1 MKKTIIAASLTALAM
16 GPGFVGASEHAV
28 EGQPIT
34 VDGKGDLSP
43 NSEMKLIGGW
53 HYDKNTEKNDLDH
66 SASNTNITL
75 TGGTFDELIGGN
87 HIRMTEAGNDDLKIG
102 NTHVTLS
109 GEGSVTYFIGGSK
122 ANNSDNTNL
131 TTGDVTAV
139 ISGGTVTGSA
149 MSWGNK
155 DKISVVGGSYVKSTG
170 AGGGTPAS
178 TTAETGD
185 ISLSISD
192 GTFTGAV
199 FGGSVADNYG
209 EKQADSDSSKP
220 KLSIKTGVSSLLIEG
235 GTFKSPDQIKP
246 KDYDFGVFGGSAAL
260 GKQSSTESSGSSV
273 TIDAKKAVV
282 ITGRVVGGDLLGF
295 GGKDNYATSSTINGS
310 TSVSITGSEKIET
323 SESVIGG
330 SLLHLTLD
338 GESSSSSI
346 SGTSSVIV
354 NAANAVL
361 KDEVI
366 GGSYVRQRDSKVTN
380 TASVTVESTSVT
392 IQNGTVKGNVIGG
405 GKVNGLQG
413 TISNTVTGD
422 ASVTISGGTVEGVVI
437 GGGHSKIGQ
446 GASGTMAADVEGQAS
461 IQMTGGTVH
470 GVIGGG
476 VSYAYGKKG
485 GDWKSTAS
493 VGKSEVIIT
502 GGTIEAVNYVAGGT
516 SQSLPVAV
524 VGGGVSWSQDSI
536 SDAGSKIAL
545 TTKTNSSSVVI
556 DGATVKADIVGGG
569 YAHQTGST
577 ASVENASL
585 SISNATLE
593 SDSGTVNVYAGGVT
607 SGDAVSSN
615 VTAAQLQ
622 ITATTV
628 SGDVYTGSS
637 GANSTVG
644 TSSTSLTDTKVS
656 GALNFS
662 DATETAVVFTGV
674 NSVGSVTGT
683 AQSYTFN
690 AADDQN
696 DPVLTIGD
704 GKGTI
709 DLSKAT
715 SIRAK
720 AKAGQTLIDGSVKTE
735 KDIVVVV
742 ETPTGDFTYNVG
754 AGTGDG
760 MGITSGGL
768 QIGESTIG
776 GKGEANTNSKT
787 LSEAFLGSVAFVNQ
801 GAEFIADEG
810 LNAAVRAAQGAP
822 GFTAFGAIHG
832 GKSRYE
838 TGSHVDL
845 RGTSLAA
852 GAAGRVGGALIAGF
866 VEAGWASSDSHVN
879 GARGDADHDYYGVG
893 AALRYDFS
901 TPFYLEGSVR
911 AGSASTDFDGA
922 FGNASAHFES
932 DAFYASAHLG
942 GGYVFKLDPVQL
954 DLYGRY
960 TVTYLDNDDTDLGT
974 GYGETLS
981 MSSATTHALRIGG
994 RLTGDFSETT
1004 SWKVG
1009 AAYEHVFDGDAEAD
1023 ILFGGSAA
1031 ALDVPSLSGNTGI
1044 LELGLSVKPSAAS
1057 PWTADIGVKGY
1068 VGDRRGAAGSI
1079 SVLYAF

>member
-16 GPGFVGASEHAV
+16 GSVFAADTYKYNQA
-28 EGQPIT
+28 EGKTIEYSKDSAT
-34 VDGKGDLSP
+34 EGGKLT
-43 NSEMKLIGGW
+43 GGW
-53 HYDKNTEKNDLDH
+53 YYDHGENVNATTNFDH
-66 SASNTNITL
+66 SANLTDITL
-75 TGGTFDELIGGN
+75 TGGTFDELIGSN
-87 HIRMTEAGNDDLKIG
+87 HIKQPTYTGPPKVTIGDTKVTMTG
-102 NTHVTLS
+102 
-109 GEGSVTYFIGGSK
+109 GSVGYFIGGSK
-122 ANNSDNTNL
+122 ANNSDKTTL
-131 TTGDVTAV
+131 ITGDVTAV
-139 ISGGTVTGSA
+139 ISGGSVTGA
-149 MSWGNK
+149 GMGIDGAEK
-155 DKISVVGGSYVKSTG
+155 VSVVGGSCVKSIG
-170 AGGGTPAS
+170 VKSQGTPAS
-178 TTAETGD
+178 TTAETGN

-192 GTFTGAV
+192 GAFTGAV
-199 FGGSVADNYG
+199 FGGSIADNYG
-209 EKQADSDSSKP
+209 EKQAESDSSKP
-220 KLSIKTGVSSLLIEG
+220 DLSITTGVSSLRIEG
-235 GTFKSPDQIKP
+235 GTFDSSE
-246 KDYDFGVFGGSAAL
+246 FGVFGGSAAL
-260 GKQSSTESSGSSV
+260 GQKSSTASSGSSV
-273 TIDAKKAVV
+273 TIDAKNDVD

-295 GGKDNYATSSTINGS
+295 GGSGENATSSTINGS
-310 TSVSITGSEKIET
+310 TSVSITGSGDIKT

-330 SLLHLTLD
+330 SLLNLLKK
-338 GESSSSSI
+338 GEESSSTI
-346 SGTSSVIV
+346 SGTSEIVID
-354 NAANAVL
+354 AANAEL
-361 KDEVI
+361 GDEVI
-366 GGSYVRQRDSKVTN
+366 GGSYVRTQKN
-380 TASVTVESTSVT
+380 TGAASASVKGTSVT
-392 IQNGTVKGNVIGG
+392 IKAGTIKGNVVGG
-405 GKVNGLQG
+405 GKVNGKNG
-413 TISNTVTGD
+413 TVKSSVDGD
-422 ASVTISGGTVEGVVI
+422 TLIAISGGTVKGAVI
-437 GGGHSKIGQ
+437 GGGHAGT
-446 GASGTMAADVEGQAS
+446 SGDMSADVTGTS
-461 IQMTGGTVH
+461 RIQITGGTVN

-476 VSYAYGKKG
+476 LSYAYGANG
-485 GDWKSTAS
+485 ADWKSTAS

-502 GGTIEAVNYVAGGT
+502 GGTIEAVNYVATGPEQT
-516 SQSLPVAV
+516 LPVAI
-524 VGGGVSWSQDSI
+524 VGGGVSWSKDTI
-536 SDAGSKIAL
+536 SGGNPPIEL
-545 TTKTNSSSVVI
+545 TTTTSSSSVVI

-593 SDSGTVNVYAGGVT
+593 SDSGKVNVYAGGVT
-607 SGDAVSSN
+607 SGDAVSSK

-622 ITATTV
+622 ITATKV
-628 SGDVYTGSS
+628 SGSVYTGGS

-644 TSSTSLTDTKVS
+644 TSSAALTDTTVS
-656 GALNFS
+656 GALNFEGS
-662 DATETAVVFTGV
+662 DETSIVFNGV

-683 AQSYTFN
+683 AQSYAFN
-690 AADDQN
+690 AADEQTAA
-696 DPVLTIGD
+696 VLTVKEGA
-704 GKGTI
+704 I
-709 DLSKAT
+709 DLSEAK

-720 AKAGQTLIDGSVKTE
+720 AKAGQTLINGSVTTGQNT
-735 KDIVVVV
+735 VVVV

-754 AGTGDG
+754 ADTRDG

-768 QIGESTIG
+768 QIGESTIS

-787 LSEAFLGSVAFVNQ
+787 VSEAFLGSVAFVNQ

-852 GAAGRVGGALIAGF
+852 GAAGRVGSALIAGF

-994 RLTGDFSETT
+994 RLTGDLSETT

-1044 LELGLSVKPSAAS
+1044 LELGLSVKPSVAS

>member
-16 GPGFVGASEHAV
+16 GSAVAANNNDYNQAMGAKTTYGA
-28 EGQPIT
+28 
-34 VDGKGDLSP
+34 DSP
-43 NSEMKLIGGW
+43 NQGGKLTGGW
-53 HYDKNTEKNDLDH
+53 YYQKENVQANTDLNH
-66 SASNTNITL
+66 GSVSTNITL
-75 TGGTFDELIGGN
+75 TGGSFDELIGGN
-87 HIRMTEAGNDDLKIG
+87 HIKLPDYKDTHNVKIG
-102 NTHVTLS
+102 DTKVTMT
-109 GEGSVTYFIGGSK
+109 GGSVEYFIGGSK
-122 ANNSDNTNL
+122 ANNSDTTNL
-131 TTGDVTAV
+131 TTGNVTAV
-139 ISGGTVTGSA
+139 ISEGSI
-149 MSWGNK
+149 GNQK
-155 DKISVVGGSYVKSTG
+155 STSEYPVSAIGGSYVKSTDPK
-170 AGGGTPAS
+170 GGTPAS
-178 TTAETGD
+178 TNAETGN
-185 ISLSISD
+185 ISLSVSG
-192 GTFTGAV
+192 GTFYGAV
-199 FGGSVADNYG
+199 FGGSVADNYS
-209 EKQADSDSSKP
+209 EEQAGSDSSKP
-220 KLSIKTGVSSLLIEG
+220 DLSITTGVSSLLIEG
-235 GTFKSPDQIKP
+235 GTFKSTDIIQP
-246 KDYDFGVFGGSAAL
+246 KDYGFGVFGGSAAL
-260 GKQSSTESSGSSV
+260 GQKPSTESSGSSV
-273 TIDAKKAVV
+273 IIDAKNDVD

-295 GGKDNYATSSTINGS
+295 GGSGENATSSTIDGS
-310 TSVSITGSEKIET
+310 TSVSITGSGNIT
-323 SESVIGG
+323 TTESVIGG
-330 SLLHLTLD
+330 SLLHLKLED
-338 GESSSSSI
+338 ESSSSNI
-346 SGTSSVIV
+346 SGTSSVFV
-354 NAANAVL
+354 DAENATL
-361 KDEVI
+361 GDEVI

-380 TASVTVESTSVT
+380 TAAVTVKNTSVT
-392 IQNGTVKGNVIGG
+392 IQNGNVNGNVIGG
-405 GKVNGLQG
+405 GKVNGLKG

-446 GASGTMAADVEGQAS
+446 GASGNMAADVKGQAS

-476 VSYAYGKKG
+476 LSYAYGTNG
-485 GDWKSTAS
+485 VDWKSTAS

-502 GGTIEAVNYVAGGT
+502 GGTIEAVNYVAGGS

-524 VGGGVSWSQDSI
+524 VGGGVSWSQNSI
-536 SDAGSKIAL
+536 SNDDSKIAL
-545 TTKTNSSSVVI
+545 TTTTSSSSVVI

-593 SDSGTVNVYAGGVT
+593 SDSGKVNVYAGGVT
-607 SGDAVSSN
+607 SGDAVSSK

-622 ITATTV
+622 ITATKV
-628 SGDVYTGSS
+628 SGSVYTGGS

-644 TSSTSLTDTKVS
+644 TSSAALTDTTVS
-656 GALNFS
+656 GALNFEGS
-662 DATETAVVFTGV
+662 DETSIVFNGV

-683 AQSYTFN
+683 AQSYAFN
-690 AADDQN
+690 AADEQTAA
-696 DPVLTIGD
+696 VLTVKEGA
-704 GKGTI
+704 I
-709 DLSKAT
+709 DLSEAK

-720 AKAGQTLIDGSVKTE
+720 AKAGQTLINGSVTTGE
-735 KDIVVVV
+735 DTVVVV

-768 QIGESTIG
+768 QIGESTIS

>member
-16 GPGFVGASEHAV
+16 GPAFAAASEYEAN
-28 EGQPIT
+28 GQTKIF
-34 VDGKGDLSP
+34 DGTGSYPSGDSI
-43 NSEMKLIGGW
+43 KLIGGW
-53 HYDKNTEKNDLDH
+53 HYDDKTETNVFDH

-87 HIRMTEAGNDDLKIG
+87 HIRKPNTGSYDLKIG

-122 ANNSDNTNL
+122 ANNADNTNL
-131 TTGDVTAV
+131 TTGNVTAA

-149 MSWGNK
+149 MSWG
-155 DKISVVGGSYVKSTG
+155 DKVSVIGGSYVKSTG
-170 AGGGTPAS
+170 NKDYGIPAL

-185 ISLSISD
+185 ISLSISG

-209 EKQADSDSSKP
+209 KEQASDSSKP
-220 KLSIKTGVSSLLIEG
+220 HLSITTGVSSLLIEG
-235 GTFKSPDQIKP
+235 GTFNSSE
-246 KDYDFGVFGGSAAL
+246 FGVFGGSAAL
-260 GKQSSTESSGSSV
+260 GQKSSTESSGSSV
-273 TIDAKKAVV
+273 IIDAKKDVD

-295 GGKDNYATSSTINGS
+295 GGSGKNATSSTINGS
-310 TSVSITGSEKIET
+310 TSVSITGSKKIAT

-346 SGTSSVIV
+346 SGTSSVFV
-354 NAANAVL
+354 DAENATL
-361 KDEVI
+361 GDEVI
-366 GGSYVRQRDSKVTN
+366 GGSYVRQRNPNGTN
-380 TASVTVESTSVT
+380 TANVTVESTSVT
-392 IQNGTVKGNVIGG
+392 IQNGTIKGNVIGG
-405 GKVNGLQG
+405 GKVNGLKG

-446 GASGTMAADVEGQAS
+446 GASGNMAADVEGQAS

-476 VSYAYGKKG
+476 LSYAYDKT
-485 GDWKSTAS
+485 GDFVSTSS
-493 VGKSEVIIT
+493 VGSSVVSISGDST
-502 GGTIEAVNYVAGGT
+502 VEALTYLAAGDKVNISA
-516 SQSLPVAV
+516 AV
-524 VGGGVSWSQDSI
+524 VGGGVSWNKLDNATTTLTST
-536 SDAGSKIAL
+536 SDTSL
-545 TTKTNSSSVVI
+545 VVI
-556 DGATVKADIVGGG
+556 DGATINDNVVGGG
-569 YAHQTGST
+569 YAYGSGSET
-577 ASVENASL
+577 AVKSAAL
-585 SISNATLE
+585 TISNAELGSFGKE
-593 SDSGTVNVYAGGVT
+593 VNVYAGGIA
-607 SGDAVSSN
+607 SGSAKSS
-615 VTAAQLQ
+615 VESAQLQ

-628 SGDVYTGSS
+628 SGSVYTGGS

-644 TSSTSLTDTKVS
+644 TSSASLTDTTVS
-656 GALNFS
+656 GELNLKGS
-662 DATETAVVFTGV
+662 DKTSIVFTGV

-696 DPVLTIGD
+696 APVLTVGD
-704 GKGTI
+704 GTGAI
-709 DLSKAT
+709 DLSEAK

-720 AKAGQTLIDGSVKTE
+720 AKAGQTLIDGSVKTD

-742 ETPTGDFTYNVG
+742 ETPTGDFTYNVE
-754 AGTGDG
+754 AGTGNG

-768 QIGESTIG
+768 QIGESTIS

-810 LNAAVRAAQGAP
+810 LNAAVRAAQGAS

-838 TGSHVDL
+838 TGSHVDQ

-852 GAAGRVGGALIAGF
+852 GAAGRVGSALIAGF

-1044 LELGLSVKPSAAS
+1044 LELGLSVKPSASS

-1068 VGDRRGAAGSI
+1068 VGDRRGAAGNI

>member
-16 GPGFVGASEHAV
+16 GPAFAGASEYEAN
-28 EGQPIT
+28 GQTKIF
-34 VDGKGDLSP
+34 DGTGSYP
-43 NSEMKLIGGW
+43 SGNSIKLIGGW
-53 HYDKNTEKNDLDH
+53 HYDDKTEKNDLDH

-109 GEGSVTYFIGGSK
+109 GQGSVTYFIGGSK
-122 ANNSDNTNL
+122 ANNADSTNL
-131 TTGDVTAV
+131 TTGNVTAV

-178 TTAETGD
+178 TTAKTGD

-209 EKQADSDSSKP
+209 KEQASDSSKP
-220 KLSIKTGVSSLLIEG
+220 DLSITTGVSSLRIEG
-235 GTFKSPDQIKP
+235 GTFQSSNPEKP

-260 GKQSSTESSGSSV
+260 GQKSSTESSGSSV
-273 TIDAKKAVV
+273 IIDAKNDVD

-295 GGKDNYATSSTINGS
+295 GGKDNYATSSKITGS

-346 SGTSSVIV
+346 SGTSSVFV
-354 NAANAVL
+354 DAENATL
-361 KDEVI
+361 GDEVI

-476 VSYAYGKKG
+476 LSYAYDTTGKFVSTSAVG
-485 GDWKSTAS
+485 SSAVSISGDSTVEAITYLAA
-493 VGKSEVIIT
+493 GDEVNIS
-502 GGTIEAVNYVAGGT
+502 A
-516 SQSLPVAV
+516 AV
-524 VGGGVSWSQDSI
+524 VGGGVSWNKKNSETTTLTST
-536 SDAGSKIAL
+536 SDA
-545 TTKTNSSSVVI
+545 SSVVI
-556 DGATVKADIVGGG
+556 DGATINDNVVGGG
-569 YAHQTGST
+569 YAYGSGSET
-577 ASVENASL
+577 AVKSASL
-585 SISNATLE
+585 TISNAELG
-593 SDSGTVNVYAGGVT
+593 SSGKEVNVYAGGVA
-607 SGDAVSSN
+607 SANAKSSS
-615 VTAAQLQ
+615 VESALLQ
-622 ITATTV
+622 ITATKV
-628 SGDVYTGSS
+628 SGSVYTGGS

-644 TSSTSLTDTKVS
+644 TSSASLTDTTVS
-656 GALNFS
+656 GELNFKGS
-662 DATETAVVFTGV
+662 DETSIVFNGV
-674 NSVGSVTGT
+674 NSVGNVTGT

-709 DLSKAT
+709 DLSAAK

-720 AKAGQTLIDGSVKTE
+720 AKAGQTLIDGSVKTDKE
-735 KDIVVVV
+735 IVVVV

-760 MGITSGGL
+760 MGISSGGL
-768 QIGESTIG
+768 QIGESTIS
-776 GKGEANTNSKT
+776 GKDQFQD
-787 LSEAFLGSVAFVNQ
+787 AFRSL
-801 GAEFIADEG
+801 
-810 LNAAVRAAQGAP
+810 P
-822 GFTAFGAIHG
+822 G
-832 GKSRYE
+832 
-838 TGSHVDL
+838 L
-845 RGTSLAA
+845 RGVCES
-852 GAAGRVGGALIAGF
+852 GCRVHCRRRSQCSSSRCSGRP
-866 VEAGWASSDSHVN
+866 
-879 GARGDADHDYYGVG
+879 R
-893 AALRYDFS
+893 
-901 TPFYLEGSVR
+901 
-911 AGSASTDFDGA
+911 
-922 FGNASAHFES
+922 
-932 DAFYASAHLG
+932 
-942 GGYVFKLDPVQL
+942 
-954 DLYGRY
+954 LYG
-960 TVTYLDNDDTDLGT
+960 
-974 GYGETLS
+974 
-981 MSSATTHALRIGG
+981 LRCDS
-994 RLTGDFSETT
+994 RR
-1004 SWKVG
+1004 KV
-1009 AAYEHVFDGDAEAD
+1009 
-1023 ILFGGSAA
+1023 
-1031 ALDVPSLSGNTGI
+1031 SL
-1044 LELGLSVKPSAAS
+1044 
-1057 PWTADIGVKGY
+1057 
-1068 VGDRRGAAGSI
+1068 
-1079 SVLYAF
+1079 

>member
-16 GPGFVGASEHAV
+16 GPAFAAINPHNEAM
-28 EGQPIT
+28 
-34 VDGKGDLSP
+34 GKETTYDEKSDNQKG
-43 NSEMKLIGGW
+43 KLTGGW
-53 HYDKNTEKNDLDH
+53 YYQEENVQENTDLNH
-66 SASNTNITL
+66 GSVSTNITL
-75 TGGTFDELIGGN
+75 TGGSFDELIGGN
-87 HIRMTEAGNDDLKIG
+87 HIKQPTYKEGTHNVTIGDTKVTMTG
-102 NTHVTLS
+102 
-109 GEGSVTYFIGGSK
+109 GSVEYFIGGSK
-122 ANNSDNTNL
+122 ANNSDKTTL
-131 TTGDVTAV
+131 ITGDVTAV
-139 ISGGTVTGSA
+139 ISGGSIGNQSSTSEYPVSA
-149 MSWGNK
+149 
-155 DKISVVGGSYVKSTG
+155 IGGSYVKSTG
-170 AGGGTPAS
+170 NPGEGTPAS
-178 TTAETGD
+178 TTAETGN
-185 ISLSISD
+185 ISLSISG
-192 GTFTGAV
+192 GTFYGAV

-209 EKQADSDSSKP
+209 STEGQKPILKNISGISELKIQGGKFESSK
-220 KLSIKTGVSSLLIEG
+220 
-235 GTFKSPDQIKP
+235 
-246 KDYDFGVFGGSAAL
+246 FGVFGGSAAI
-260 GKQSSTESSGSSV
+260 GMKSATTSSGSSV
-273 TIDAKKAVV
+273 SINNTSETLIDIV
-282 ITGRVVGGDLLGF
+282 GRVVGGDLLTY
-295 GGKDNYATSSTINGS
+295 GGSGENATSSKINGS
-310 TSVSITGSEKIET
+310 TSVSITGSGEIKT

-330 SLLHLTLD
+330 SLLNLLEKD
-338 GESSSSSI
+338 EESSSTI
-346 SGTSSVIV
+346 SGTSEIVID
-354 NAANAVL
+354 AANAVL
-361 KDEVI
+361 GDEVI
-366 GGSYVRQRDSKVTN
+366 GGSYVRTQKDTGDAS
-380 TASVTVESTSVT
+380 ASVKGTSVT
-392 IQNGTVKGNVIGG
+392 IKAGTINGNVVGG
-405 GKVNGLQG
+405 GKVNGKHG
-413 TISNTVTGD
+413 TVESSVDGDTVIS
-422 ASVTISGGTVEGVVI
+422 IFGGTVNGAVI
-437 GGGHSKIGQ
+437 GGGHAKIGD
-446 GASGTMAADVEGQAS
+446 GTSGDMSADVTGTS
-461 IQMTGGTVH
+461 RIQITGGTVN

-476 VSYAYGKKG
+476 VSWSKDTIS
-485 GDWKSTAS
+485 GDNPP
-493 VGKSEVIIT
+493 
-502 GGTIEAVNYVAGGT
+502 IE
-516 SQSLPVAV
+516 
-524 VGGGVSWSQDSI
+524 
-536 SDAGSKIAL
+536 L
-545 TTKTNSSSVVI
+545 TTTTSSSSVVI
-556 DGATVKADIVGGG
+556 DGATVKDDIVGGG
-569 YAHQTGST
+569 YAYQTGST

-585 SISNATLE
+585 SISNATLG
-593 SDSGTVNVYAGGVT
+593 SDSNKVNVYAGGFA
-607 SGDAVSSN
+607 SDNAKSSS
-615 VTAAQLQ
+615 VESAQLQ
-622 ITATTV
+622 ITATSV
-628 SGDVYTGSS
+628 SGSVYTGGS
-637 GANSTVG
+637 GTNSTVG
-644 TSSTSLTDTKVS
+644 TSSAALTDVTISEALDLS
-656 GALNFS
+656 G
-662 DATETAVVFTGV
+662 ATETAVVFTGV

-696 DPVLTIGD
+696 DPVLTVGD
-704 GKGTI
+704 GTGTI
-709 DLSKAT
+709 DLSAAT

-768 QIGESTIG
+768 QIGESTIS

-810 LNAAVRAAQGAP
+810 LHAAVRAAQGAP

-852 GAAGRVGGALIAGF
+852 GAAGRVGSALIAGF

-994 RLTGDFSETT
+994 RLTGDFSATT

>member
-16 GPGFVGASEHAV
+16 GSAVAANNNAYNQAMGAKTTYGA
-28 EGQPIT
+28 
-34 VDGKGDLSP
+34 DSP
-43 NSEMKLIGGW
+43 NQGGKLTGGW
-53 HYDKNTEKNDLDH
+53 YYQEGNVQEDTNLDH
-66 SASNTNITL
+66 GSVSTNITL
-75 TGGTFDELIGGN
+75 TGGSFDELIGGN
-87 HIRMTEAGNDDLKIG
+87 HIKQPTYKSTHNVKIG
-102 NTHVTLS
+102 DTKVTMT
-109 GEGSVTYFIGGSK
+109 GGSVEYFIGGSK

-131 TTGDVTAV
+131 TTGNVTAV

-149 MSWGNK
+149 MSWG
-155 DKISVVGGSYVKSTG
+155 DKVSVIGGSYVKSTG
-170 AGGGTPAS
+170 NNNYGIPAL
-178 TTAETGD
+178 TTAKTGD
-185 ISLSISD
+185 ISLSISG

-209 EKQADSDSSKP
+209 KEQASDSSKP
-220 KLSIKTGVSSLLIEG
+220 DLSITTGVSSLLIEG
-235 GTFKSPDQIKP
+235 GTFDSS
-246 KDYDFGVFGGSAAL
+246 DFGVFGGSAAL
-260 GKQSSTESSGSSV
+260 GKQSSTVSSGSSV
-273 TIDAKKAVV
+273 SIDTTSNTKID

-310 TSVSITGSEKIET
+310 TSVSITGSGEIKT

-354 NAANAVL
+354 DAAKAVL

-366 GGSYVRQRDSKVTN
+366 GGSYVRQREPKVTN
-380 TASVTVESTSVT
+380 TATVTVESTSVT

-405 GKVNGLQG
+405 GKVNGLKG
-413 TISNTVTGD
+413 MISNTVTGD
-422 ASVTISGGTVEGVVI
+422 ASVKISGGTVDGVVI

-446 GASGTMAADVEGQAS
+446 GASGNMAADVKGQAS

-476 VSYAYGKKG
+476 LSYAYDETGEFV
-485 GDWKSTAS
+485 STSS
-493 VGKSEVIIT
+493 VGSSVVSISGDSTVDAITYLAAGDEVKIS
-502 GGTIEAVNYVAGGT
+502 A
-516 SQSLPVAV
+516 AV
-524 VGGGVSWSQDSI
+524 VGGGVSWNKLDNATTTLTST
-536 SDAGSKIAL
+536 SDA
-545 TTKTNSSSVVI
+545 SSVVI
-556 DGATVKADIVGGG
+556 DGATINADVVGGG
-569 YAHQTGST
+569 YAYGSGSET
-577 ASVENASL
+577 AVESASL
-585 SISNATLE
+585 TISNAELG
-593 SDSGTVNVYAGGVT
+593 SSGKELNVYAGGIA
-607 SGDAVSSN
+607 SDNAKSSS
-615 VTAAQLQ
+615 VESAQLQ

-628 SGDVYTGSS
+628 SGSVYAGGYGDKSS
-637 GANSTVG
+637 VG
-644 TSSTSLTDTKVS
+644 TSSAALTDTTVL
-656 GALNFS
+656 GELNFEGS
-662 DATETAVVFTGV
+662 DETSIVFSGV

-683 AQSYTFN
+683 AQSYAFN
-690 AADDQN
+690 AADEQTAA
-696 DPVLTIGD
+696 VLTVKEGD
-704 GKGTI
+704 I
-709 DLSKAT
+709 DLSEAK

-720 AKAGQTLIDGSVKTE
+720 AKAGQTLIDGSVTTGE
-735 KDIVVVV
+735 DTVVVV
-742 ETPTGDFTYNVG
+742 ETPTGDFTYNVE
-754 AGTGDG
+754 AGTGNG

-768 QIGESTIG
+768 QIGESTIS

-810 LNAAVRAAQGAP
+810 LNAAVRAAQGAS

-960 TVTYLDNDDTDLGT
+960 TVTYLDNDDTDIGT

>member
-1 MKKTIIAASLTALAM
+1 M
-16 GPGFVGASEHAV
+16 
-28 EGQPIT
+28 
-34 VDGKGDLSP
+34 
-43 NSEMKLIGGW
+43 
-53 HYDKNTEKNDLDH
+53 
-66 SASNTNITL
+66 
-75 TGGTFDELIGGN
+75 
-87 HIRMTEAGNDDLKIG
+87 
-102 NTHVTLS
+102 
-109 GEGSVTYFIGGSK
+109 
-122 ANNSDNTNL
+122 
-131 TTGDVTAV
+131 
-139 ISGGTVTGSA
+139 
-149 MSWGNK
+149 
-155 DKISVVGGSYVKSTG
+155 
-170 AGGGTPAS
+170 
-178 TTAETGD
+178 
-185 ISLSISD
+185 
-192 GTFTGAV
+192 
-199 FGGSVADNYG
+199 
-209 EKQADSDSSKP
+209 
-220 KLSIKTGVSSLLIEG
+220 
-235 GTFKSPDQIKP
+235 
-246 KDYDFGVFGGSAAL
+246 
-260 GKQSSTESSGSSV
+260 SSGSSV
-273 TIDAKKAVV
+273 SIDTTSNTKID

-310 TSVSITGSEKIET
+310 TSVSITGSGEIKT

-354 NAANAVL
+354 DAAKAVL

-366 GGSYVRQRDSKVTN
+366 GGSYVRQREPKVTN
-380 TASVTVESTSVT
+380 TATVTVESTSVT

-405 GKVNGLQG
+405 GKVNGLKG

-422 ASVTISGGTVEGVVI
+422 ASVKISGGTVDGVVI

-446 GASGTMAADVEGQAS
+446 GASGNMAADVKGQAS

-476 VSYAYGKKG
+476 LSYAYDETGEFV
-485 GDWKSTAS
+485 STSS
-493 VGKSEVIIT
+493 VGSSVVSISGDSTVDAITYLAAGDEVKIS
-502 GGTIEAVNYVAGGT
+502 A
-516 SQSLPVAV
+516 AV
-524 VGGGVSWSQDSI
+524 VGGGVSWNKLDNATTTLTST
-536 SDAGSKIAL
+536 SDA
-545 TTKTNSSSVVI
+545 SSVVI
-556 DGATVKADIVGGG
+556 DGATINADVVGGG
-569 YAHQTGST
+569 YAYGSGSET
-577 ASVENASL
+577 AVESASL
-585 SISNATLE
+585 TISNAELG
-593 SDSGTVNVYAGGVT
+593 SSGKEVNVYAGGIA
-607 SGDAVSSN
+607 SDNAKSSS
-615 VTAAQLQ
+615 VESAQLQ

-628 SGDVYTGSS
+628 SGSVYAGGYGDKSS
-637 GANSTVG
+637 VG
-644 TSSTSLTDTKVS
+644 TSSAALTDTTVL
-656 GALNFS
+656 GELNFEGS
-662 DATETAVVFTGV
+662 DETSIVFSGV

-683 AQSYTFN
+683 AQSYAFN
-690 AADDQN
+690 AADEQTAA
-696 DPVLTIGD
+696 VLTVKEGD
-704 GKGTI
+704 I
-709 DLSKAT
+709 DLSEAK

-720 AKAGQTLIDGSVKTE
+720 AKAGQTLINGSVTTGE
-735 KDIVVVV
+735 DTVVVV
-742 ETPTGDFTYNVG
+742 ETPTGDFTYNVE
-754 AGTGDG
+754 AGTGNG

-768 QIGESTIG
+768 QIGESTIS

-810 LNAAVRAAQGAP
+810 LNAAVRAAQGAS

-960 TVTYLDNDDTDLGT
+960 TVTYLDNDDTDIGT

>member
-16 GPGFVGASEHAV
+16 GSAFAGASEYEAN
-28 EGQPIT
+28 GQTKIF
-34 VDGKGDLSP
+34 DGTGSYP
-43 NSEMKLIGGW
+43 SGNSIKLIGGW
-53 HYDKNTEKNDLDH
+53 HYDGNSETSGLDH

-87 HIRMTEAGNDDLKIG
+87 HIRMTEVGNDDLKIG

-122 ANNSDNTNL
+122 ANNADNTNL
-131 TTGDVTAV
+131 TTGNVTAV

-149 MSWGNK
+149 MSWG
-155 DKISVVGGSYVKSTG
+155 DKVSVIGGSYVKSTG
-170 AGGGTPAS
+170 NKDYGIPAL

-185 ISLSISD
+185 ISLSISG

-209 EKQADSDSSKP
+209 KEQASDSSKP
-220 KLSIKTGVSSLLIEG
+220 DLSITTGVSSLLIEG
-235 GTFKSPDQIKP
+235 GTFQSSNPEMP

-260 GKQSSTESSGSSV
+260 GQKSSTESSGSSV
-273 TIDAKKAVV
+273 IIDAKKA
-282 ITGRVVGGDLLGF
+282 IDIKGRVVGGDLLGF
-295 GGKDNYATSSTINGS
+295 GGSGKNATSSTINGS
-310 TSVSITGSEKIET
+310 TSVSITGSKKIAT

-346 SGTSSVIV
+346 SGTSSVFV
-354 NAANAVL
+354 DAENATL
-361 KDEVI
+361 GDEVI
-366 GGSYVRQRDSKVTN
+366 GGSYVRQREPKVTN
-380 TASVTVESTSVT
+380 TATVTVESTSVT
-392 IQNGTVKGNVIGG
+392 IQNGTIEGNVIGG
-405 GKVNGLQG
+405 GKVNGLNG
-413 TISNTVTGD
+413 KISNTVNGD
-422 ASVTISGGTVEGVVI
+422 ASVTISGGTVKGVVI

-446 GASGTMAADVEGQAS
+446 GASGTMEADVKGQAS

-476 VSYAYGKKG
+476 LSYAYDQTGAFV
-485 GDWKSTAS
+485 STSS
-493 VGKSEVIIT
+493 VGSSAVSISGNSTVEAIKYLALGDEVNIS
-502 GGTIEAVNYVAGGT
+502 A
-516 SQSLPVAV
+516 AV
-524 VGGGVSWSQDSI
+524 VGGGVSLNKQS
-536 SDAGSKIAL
+536 SDK
-545 TTKTNSSSVVI
+545 TKLKSTSGTSSVVI
-556 DGATVKADIVGGG
+556 DGATINDNVVGGG
-569 YAHQTGST
+569 YAYGSGSET
-577 ASVENASL
+577 AVKSASL
-585 SISNATLE
+585 TISNAELGS
-593 SDSGTVNVYAGGVT
+593 SDKEVNVYAGGIA
-607 SGDAVSSN
+607 SDNAKSSS
-615 VTAAQLQ
+615 VEFAQLQ
-622 ITATTV
+622 ITATSV
-628 SGDVYTGSS
+628 SGSVYTGGS
-637 GANSTVG
+637 GTNSTVG
-644 TSSTSLTDTKVS
+644 TSSAALTDVTISEALDLS
-656 GALNFS
+656 G
-662 DATETAVVFTGV
+662 ATETAVVFTGV

-696 DPVLTIGD
+696 NPVLTVGD
-704 GKGTI
+704 GTGTI
-709 DLSKAT
+709 DLSAAT

-768 QIGESTIG
+768 QIGESTIS

-810 LNAAVRAAQGAP
+810 LNAAVRAAQGAS

-852 GAAGRVGGALIAGF
+852 GAAGRVGSALIAGF
-866 VEAGWASSDSHVN
+866 VEVGWASSDSHVN

-960 TVTYLDNDDTDLGT
+960 TVTYLDNDDTDIGT

>member
-16 GPGFVGASEHAV
+16 GPAFAGASEYEAN
-28 EGQPIT
+28 GQTKIF
-34 VDGKGDLSP
+34 DGTGSYP
-43 NSEMKLIGGW
+43 SGNSIKLIGGW
-53 HYDKNTEKNDLDH
+53 HYDDKTEKNDLDH

-109 GEGSVTYFIGGSK
+109 GQGSVTYFIGGSK
-122 ANNSDNTNL
+122 ANNADSTNL
-131 TTGDVTAV
+131 TTGNVTAV

-178 TTAETGD
+178 TTAKTGD

-209 EKQADSDSSKP
+209 KEQASDSSKP
-220 KLSIKTGVSSLLIEG
+220 DLSITTGVSSLRIEG
-235 GTFKSPDQIKP
+235 GTFQSSNPEKP

-260 GKQSSTESSGSSV
+260 GQKSSTESSGSSV
-273 TIDAKKAVV
+273 IIDAKNDVD

-295 GGKDNYATSSTINGS
+295 GGKDNYATSSKITGS

-346 SGTSSVIV
+346 SGTSSVFV
-354 NAANAVL
+354 DAENATL
-361 KDEVI
+361 GDEVI

-476 VSYAYGKKG
+476 LSYAYDTTGKFVSTSAVG
-485 GDWKSTAS
+485 SSAVSISGDSTVEAITYLAA
-493 VGKSEVIIT
+493 GDEVNIS
-502 GGTIEAVNYVAGGT
+502 A
-516 SQSLPVAV
+516 AV
-524 VGGGVSWSQDSI
+524 VGGGY
-536 SDAGSKIAL
+536 AYGSGSETA
-545 TTKTNSSSVVI
+545 
-556 DGATVKADIVGGG
+556 VK
-569 YAHQTGST
+569 S
-577 ASVENASL
+577 ASL
-585 SISNATLE
+585 TISNAELG
-593 SDSGTVNVYAGGVT
+593 SSGKEVNVYAGGVA
-607 SGDAVSSN
+607 SANAKSSS
-615 VTAAQLQ
+615 VESALLQ
-622 ITATTV
+622 ITATKV
-628 SGDVYTGSS
+628 SGSVYTGGS

-644 TSSTSLTDTKVS
+644 TSSASLTDTTVS
-656 GALNFS
+656 GELNFKGS
-662 DATETAVVFTGV
+662 DETSIVFNGV
-674 NSVGSVTGT
+674 NSVGNVTGT

-709 DLSKAT
+709 DLSAAK

-720 AKAGQTLIDGSVKTE
+720 AKAGQTLIDGSVKTDKE
-735 KDIVVVV
+735 IVVVV

-760 MGITSGGL
+760 MGISSGGL
-768 QIGESTIG
+768 QIGESTIS

-942 GGYVFKLDPVQL
+942 GGYVFELDPVQL

>member
-16 GPGFVGASEHAV
+16 GSAFAGASEYEAN
-28 EGQPIT
+28 GQTKIF
-34 VDGKGDLSP
+34 DGTGSSP
-43 NSEMKLIGGW
+43 SIKLIGGW
-53 HYDKNTEKNDLDH
+53 HYDGNSETSDLDH

-87 HIRMTEAGNDDLKIG
+87 HIKQPTAGNYDLKIG

-122 ANNSDNTNL
+122 ANNADNTNL
-131 TTGDVTAV
+131 TTGNVTAV

-149 MSWGNK
+149 MSWG
-155 DKISVVGGSYVKSTG
+155 DKVSVIGGSYVKSTG
-170 AGGGTPAS
+170 NKDYGIPAL
-178 TTAETGD
+178 TNAETGD
-185 ISLSISD
+185 ISLSISG

-209 EKQADSDSSKP
+209 KEQASDSSKP
-220 KLSIKTGVSSLLIEG
+220 DLSITTGVSSLRIEG
-235 GTFKSPDQIKP
+235 GTFQSSDPNNSKG
-246 KDYDFGVFGGSAAL
+246 YDFGVFGGSAAL
-260 GKQSSTESSGSSV
+260 GQKSSTKSSGSSV
-273 TIDAKKAVV
+273 TIEAKKA
-282 ITGRVVGGDLLGF
+282 IDIKGRVVGGDLLGF
-295 GGKDNYATSSTINGS
+295 GGSGKNATSSTINGS

-354 NAANAVL
+354 NAAKAVL

-380 TASVTVESTSVT
+380 TATVTVESTSVT
-392 IQNGTVKGNVIGG
+392 IQNGTIEGN
-405 GKVNGLQG
+405 
-413 TISNTVTGD
+413 
-422 ASVTISGGTVEGVVI
+422 VI

-446 GASGTMAADVEGQAS
+446 GASGNMAADVEGQAS

-476 VSYAYGKKG
+476 LSYSYDKTGDFVST
-485 GDWKSTAS
+485 SS
-493 VGKSEVIIT
+493 VGSSVVSISGNSTVEAIKYLAAGDEVKIS
-502 GGTIEAVNYVAGGT
+502 A
-516 SQSLPVAV
+516 AV
-524 VGGGVSWSQDSI
+524 VGAGVSWNKQS
-536 SDAGSKIAL
+536 SDK
-545 TTKTNSSSVVI
+545 TTLKSTSDTSSVVI
-556 DGATVKADIVGGG
+556 DGATINADVVGGG
-569 YAHQTGST
+569 YAYGSGSET
-577 ASVENASL
+577 AVKSAAL
-585 SISNATLE
+585 TISNAELG
-593 SDSGTVNVYAGGVT
+593 SSGKEVNVYAGGIA
-607 SGDAVSSN
+607 SANAKSSS
-615 VTAAQLQ
+615 VESAQLQ

-628 SGDVYTGSS
+628 SGSVYTGGS

-644 TSSTSLTDTKVS
+644 TSSASLTDVTISKALDLS
-656 GALNFS
+656 GAK
-662 DATETAVVFTGV
+662 ETAVVFTGV

-683 AQSYTFN
+683 AQSYAFN
-690 AADDQN
+690 AADEQTAA
-696 DPVLTIGD
+696 VLTVKEGD
-704 GKGTI
+704 I
-709 DLSKAT
+709 DLSDAK

-720 AKAGQTLIDGSVKTE
+720 AKAGQTLIDGSVKTDKE
-735 KDIVVVV
+735 IVVVV

-768 QIGESTIG
+768 QIGESTIS

-852 GAAGRVGGALIAGF
+852 GAAGRVGGALIVGF

-1044 LELGLSVKPSAAS
+1044 LELGLSVKPSASS

>member
-16 GPGFVGASEHAV
+16 GPAFAGASEYEAN
-28 EGQPIT
+28 GQTKIF
-34 VDGKGDLSP
+34 DGTGSYP
-43 NSEMKLIGGW
+43 SGNSIKLIGGW
-53 HYDKNTEKNDLDH
+53 HYDDKTEKNDLDH

-109 GEGSVTYFIGGSK
+109 GQGSVTYFIGGSK
-122 ANNSDNTNL
+122 ANNADSTNL
-131 TTGDVTAV
+131 TTGNVTAV

-178 TTAETGD
+178 TTAKTGD

-209 EKQADSDSSKP
+209 KEQASDSSKP
-220 KLSIKTGVSSLLIEG
+220 DLSITTGVSSLRIEG
-235 GTFKSPDQIKP
+235 GTFQSSNPEKP

-260 GKQSSTESSGSSV
+260 GQKSSTESSGSSV
-273 TIDAKKAVV
+273 IIDAKNDVD

-295 GGKDNYATSSTINGS
+295 GGKDNYATSSKITGS

-346 SGTSSVIV
+346 SGTSSVFV
-354 NAANAVL
+354 DAENATL
-361 KDEVI
+361 GDEVI

-476 VSYAYGKKG
+476 LSYAYDTTGKFVSTSAVG
-485 GDWKSTAS
+485 SSAVSISGDSTVEAITYLAA
-493 VGKSEVIIT
+493 GDEVNIS
-502 GGTIEAVNYVAGGT
+502 A
-516 SQSLPVAV
+516 AV
-524 VGGGVSWSQDSI
+524 VGGGY
-536 SDAGSKIAL
+536 AYGSGSETA
-545 TTKTNSSSVVI
+545 
-556 DGATVKADIVGGG
+556 VK
-569 YAHQTGST
+569 S
-577 ASVENASL
+577 ASL
-585 SISNATLE
+585 TISNAELG
-593 SDSGTVNVYAGGVT
+593 SSGKEVNVYAGGVA
-607 SGDAVSSN
+607 SANAKSSS
-615 VTAAQLQ
+615 VESALLQ
-622 ITATTV
+622 ITATKV
-628 SGDVYTGSS
+628 SGSVYTGGS

-644 TSSTSLTDTKVS
+644 TSSASLTDTTVS
-656 GALNFS
+656 GELNFKGS
-662 DATETAVVFTGV
+662 DETSIVFNGV
-674 NSVGSVTGT
+674 NSVGNVTGT

-709 DLSKAT
+709 DLSAAK

-720 AKAGQTLIDGSVKTE
+720 AKAGQTLIDGSVKTDKE
-735 KDIVVVV
+735 IVVVV

-760 MGITSGGL
+760 MGISSGGL
-768 QIGESTIG
+768 QIGESTIS

>member
-16 GPGFVGASEHAV
+16 GSAFAGASEYEAN
-28 EGQPIT
+28 GQTKIF
-34 VDGKGDLSP
+34 DGTGSSP
-43 NSEMKLIGGW
+43 SIKLIGGW
-53 HYDKNTEKNDLDH
+53 HYDGNSETSDLDH

-87 HIRMTEAGNDDLKIG
+87 HIKQPTAGNYDLKIG

-122 ANNSDNTNL
+122 ANNADNTNL
-131 TTGDVTAV
+131 TTGNVTAV

-149 MSWGNK
+149 MSWG
-155 DKISVVGGSYVKSTG
+155 DKVSVIGGSYVKSTG
-170 AGGGTPAS
+170 NKDYGIPAL
-178 TTAETGD
+178 TNAETGD
-185 ISLSISD
+185 ISLSISG

-209 EKQADSDSSKP
+209 KEQASDSSKP
-220 KLSIKTGVSSLLIEG
+220 DLSITTGVSSLRIEG
-235 GTFKSPDQIKP
+235 GTFQSSDPNNSKG
-246 KDYDFGVFGGSAAL
+246 YDFGVFGGSAAL
-260 GKQSSTESSGSSV
+260 GQKSSTKSSGSSV
-273 TIDAKKAVV
+273 TIEAKKA
-282 ITGRVVGGDLLGF
+282 IDIKGRVVGGDLLGF
-295 GGKDNYATSSTINGS
+295 GGSGKNATSSTINGS

-330 SLLHLTLD
+330 S
-338 GESSSSSI
+338 
-346 SGTSSVIV
+346 
-354 NAANAVL
+354 
-361 KDEVI
+361 
-366 GGSYVRQRDSKVTN
+366 YVRQRDSKVTN
-380 TASVTVESTSVT
+380 TATVTVESTSVT
-392 IQNGTVKGNVIGG
+392 IQNGTIEGNVIGG
-405 GKVNGLQG
+405 GKVNGLNG
-413 TISNTVTGD
+413 KISNTVTGD
-422 ASVTISGGTVEGVVI
+422 AAVTISGGTVEGVVI

-446 GASGTMAADVEGQAS
+446 GASGNMAADVEGQAS

-476 VSYAYGKKG
+476 LSYSYDKTGDFVST
-485 GDWKSTAS
+485 SS
-493 VGKSEVIIT
+493 VGSSVVSISGNSTVEAIKYLAAGDEVKIS
-502 GGTIEAVNYVAGGT
+502 A
-516 SQSLPVAV
+516 AV
-524 VGGGVSWSQDSI
+524 VGAGVSWNKQS
-536 SDAGSKIAL
+536 SDK
-545 TTKTNSSSVVI
+545 TTLKSTSDTSSVVI
-556 DGATVKADIVGGG
+556 DGATINADVVGGG
-569 YAHQTGST
+569 YAYGSGSET
-577 ASVENASL
+577 AVKSAAL
-585 SISNATLE
+585 TISNAELG
-593 SDSGTVNVYAGGVT
+593 SSGKEVNVYAGGIA
-607 SGDAVSSN
+607 SANAKSSS
-615 VTAAQLQ
+615 VESAQLQ

-628 SGDVYTGSS
+628 SGSVYTGGS

-644 TSSTSLTDTKVS
+644 TSSASLTDVTISKALDLS
-656 GALNFS
+656 GAK
-662 DATETAVVFTGV
+662 ETAVVFTGV

-683 AQSYTFN
+683 AQSYAFN
-690 AADDQN
+690 AADEQTAA
-696 DPVLTIGD
+696 VLTVKEGD
-704 GKGTI
+704 I
-709 DLSKAT
+709 DLSDAK

-720 AKAGQTLIDGSVKTE
+720 AKAGQTLIDGSVKTDKE
-735 KDIVVVV
+735 IVVVV

-768 QIGESTIG
+768 QIGESTIS

-852 GAAGRVGGALIAGF
+852 GAAGRVGGALIVGF

-994 RLTGDFSETT
+994 HLTGDFSETT

-1044 LELGLSVKPSAAS
+1044 LELGLSVKPSASS

>member
-1 MKKTIIAASLTALAM
+1 I
-16 GPGFVGASEHAV
+16 
-28 EGQPIT
+28 
-34 VDGKGDLSP
+34 
-43 NSEMKLIGGW
+43 
-53 HYDKNTEKNDLDH
+53 
-66 SASNTNITL
+66 
-75 TGGTFDELIGGN
+75 
-87 HIRMTEAGNDDLKIG
+87 
-102 NTHVTLS
+102 
-109 GEGSVTYFIGGSK
+109 
-122 ANNSDNTNL
+122 
-131 TTGDVTAV
+131 
-139 ISGGTVTGSA
+139 
-149 MSWGNK
+149 
-155 DKISVVGGSYVKSTG
+155 GGSYVKSTG
-170 AGGGTPAS
+170 NKDYGIPAL

-185 ISLSISD
+185 ISLSISG

-209 EKQADSDSSKP
+209 KEQASDSSKP
-220 KLSIKTGVSSLLIEG
+220 HLSITTGVSSLLIEG
-235 GTFKSPDQIKP
+235 GTFNSSE
-246 KDYDFGVFGGSAAL
+246 FGVFGGSAAL
-260 GKQSSTESSGSSV
+260 GQKSSTESSGSSV
-273 TIDAKKAVV
+273 IIDAKKDVD

-295 GGKDNYATSSTINGS
+295 GGSGKNATSSTINGS
-310 TSVSITGSEKIET
+310 TSVSITGSKKIAT

-346 SGTSSVIV
+346 SGTSSVFV
-354 NAANAVL
+354 DAENATL
-361 KDEVI
+361 GDEVI
-366 GGSYVRQRDSKVTN
+366 GGSYVRQRNPNGTN
-380 TASVTVESTSVT
+380 TANVTVESTSVT
-392 IQNGTVKGNVIGG
+392 IQNGTIKGNVIGG
-405 GKVNGLQG
+405 GKVNGLKG

-446 GASGTMAADVEGQAS
+446 GASGNMAADVEGQAS

-476 VSYAYGKKG
+476 LSYAYDKT
-485 GDWKSTAS
+485 GDFVSTSS
-493 VGKSEVIIT
+493 VGSSVVSISGDST
-502 GGTIEAVNYVAGGT
+502 VEALTYLAAGDKVNISA
-516 SQSLPVAV
+516 AV
-524 VGGGVSWSQDSI
+524 VGGGVSWNKLDNATTTLTST
-536 SDAGSKIAL
+536 SDTSL
-545 TTKTNSSSVVI
+545 VVI
-556 DGATVKADIVGGG
+556 DGATINDNVVGGG
-569 YAHQTGST
+569 YAYGSGSET
-577 ASVENASL
+577 AVKSAAL
-585 SISNATLE
+585 TISNAELGSFGKE
-593 SDSGTVNVYAGGVT
+593 VNVYAGGIA
-607 SGDAVSSN
+607 SGSAKSS
-615 VTAAQLQ
+615 VESAQLQ

-628 SGDVYTGSS
+628 SGSVYTGGS

-644 TSSTSLTDTKVS
+644 TSSASLTDTTVS
-656 GALNFS
+656 GELNLKGS
-662 DATETAVVFTGV
+662 DKTSIVFTGV

-696 DPVLTIGD
+696 APVLTVGD
-704 GKGTI
+704 GTGAI
-709 DLSKAT
+709 DLSEAK

-720 AKAGQTLIDGSVKTE
+720 AKAGQTLIDGSVKTD

-742 ETPTGDFTYNVG
+742 ETPTGDFTYNVE
-754 AGTGDG
+754 AGTGNG

-768 QIGESTIG
+768 QIGESTIS

-787 LSEAFLGSVAFVNQ
+787 VSEAFLGSVAFVNQ

-852 GAAGRVGGALIAGF
+852 GAAGRVGSALIAGF

>member
-1 MKKTIIAASLTALAM
+1 M
-16 GPGFVGASEHAV
+16 
-28 EGQPIT
+28 Q
-34 VDGKGDLSP
+34 
-43 NSEMKLIGGW
+43 
-53 HYDKNTEKNDLDH
+53 
-66 SASNTNITL
+66 
-75 TGGTFDELIGGN
+75 
-87 HIRMTEAGNDDLKIG
+87 DLKIG

-122 ANNSDNTNL
+122 ANNADNTNL
-131 TTGDVTAV
+131 TTGNVTAA

-149 MSWGNK
+149 MSWG
-155 DKISVVGGSYVKSTG
+155 DKVSVIGGSYVKSTG
-170 AGGGTPAS
+170 NKDYGIPAL

-185 ISLSISD
+185 ISLSISG

-209 EKQADSDSSKP
+209 KEQASDSSKP
-220 KLSIKTGVSSLLIEG
+220 HLSITTGVSSLLIEG
-235 GTFKSPDQIKP
+235 GTFNSSE
-246 KDYDFGVFGGSAAL
+246 FGVFGGSAAL
-260 GKQSSTESSGSSV
+260 GQKSSTESSGSSV
-273 TIDAKKAVV
+273 IIDAKKDVD

-295 GGKDNYATSSTINGS
+295 GGSGKNATSSTINGS
-310 TSVSITGSEKIET
+310 TSVSITGSKKIAT

-346 SGTSSVIV
+346 SGTSSVFV
-354 NAANAVL
+354 DAENATL
-361 KDEVI
+361 GDEVI
-366 GGSYVRQRDSKVTN
+366 GGSYVRQRNPNGTN
-380 TASVTVESTSVT
+380 TANVTVESTSVT
-392 IQNGTVKGNVIGG
+392 IQNGTIKGNVIGG
-405 GKVNGLQG
+405 GKVNGLKG

-446 GASGTMAADVEGQAS
+446 GASGNMAADVEGQAS

-476 VSYAYGKKG
+476 LSYAYDKT
-485 GDWKSTAS
+485 GDFVSTSS
-493 VGKSEVIIT
+493 VGSSVVSISGDST
-502 GGTIEAVNYVAGGT
+502 VEALTYLAAGDKVNISA
-516 SQSLPVAV
+516 AV
-524 VGGGVSWSQDSI
+524 VGGGVSWNKLDNATTTLTST
-536 SDAGSKIAL
+536 SDTSL
-545 TTKTNSSSVVI
+545 VVI
-556 DGATVKADIVGGG
+556 DGATINDNVVGGG
-569 YAHQTGST
+569 YAYGSGSET
-577 ASVENASL
+577 AVKSAAL
-585 SISNATLE
+585 TISNAELGSFGKE
-593 SDSGTVNVYAGGVT
+593 VNVYAGGIA
-607 SGDAVSSN
+607 SGSAKSS
-615 VTAAQLQ
+615 VESAQLQ

-628 SGDVYTGSS
+628 SGSVYTGGS

-644 TSSTSLTDTKVS
+644 TSSASLTDTTVS
-656 GALNFS
+656 GELNLKGS
-662 DATETAVVFTGV
+662 DKTSIVFTGV

-696 DPVLTIGD
+696 APVLTVGD
-704 GKGTI
+704 GTGAI
-709 DLSKAT
+709 DLSEAK

-720 AKAGQTLIDGSVKTE
+720 AKAGQTLIDGSVKTD

-742 ETPTGDFTYNVG
+742 ETPTGDFTYNVE
-754 AGTGDG
+754 AGTGNG

-768 QIGESTIG
+768 QIGESTIS

-810 LNAAVRAAQGAP
+810 LNAAVRAAQGAS

-852 GAAGRVGGALIAGF
+852 GAAGRVGSALIAGF

-1044 LELGLSVKPSAAS
+1044 LELGLSVKPSASS

-1068 VGDRRGAAGSI
+1068 VGDRRGAAGNI

>member
-16 GPGFVGASEHAV
+16 GSAVAANNNAYNQAMGAKTTYGA
-28 EGQPIT
+28 
-34 VDGKGDLSP
+34 DSP
-43 NSEMKLIGGW
+43 NQGGKLTDGW
-53 HYDKNTEKNDLDH
+53 YYQEGNVQEDTNLDH
-66 SASNTNITL
+66 GSVSTNITL
-75 TGGTFDELIGGN
+75 TGGSFDELIGGN
-87 HIRMTEAGNDDLKIG
+87 HIKQPTYKSTHNVKIG
-102 NTHVTLS
+102 DTKVTMT
-109 GEGSVTYFIGGSK
+109 GGSVEYFIGGSK

-131 TTGDVTAV
+131 TTGNVTAV

-149 MSWGNK
+149 MSWG
-155 DKISVVGGSYVKSTG
+155 DKVSVIGGSYVKSTG
-170 AGGGTPAS
+170 NNNYGIPAL
-178 TTAETGD
+178 TTAKTGD
-185 ISLSISD
+185 ISLSISG

-209 EKQADSDSSKP
+209 KEQASDSSKP
-220 KLSIKTGVSSLLIEG
+220 DLSITTGVSSLLIEG
-235 GTFKSPDQIKP
+235 GTFDSS
-246 KDYDFGVFGGSAAL
+246 DFGVFGGSAAL
-260 GKQSSTESSGSSV
+260 GKQSSTVSSGSSV
-273 TIDAKKAVV
+273 SIDTTSNTKID

-310 TSVSITGSEKIET
+310 TSVSITGSGEIKT

-354 NAANAVL
+354 DAAKAVL

-366 GGSYVRQRDSKVTN
+366 GGSYVRQREPKVTN
-380 TASVTVESTSVT
+380 TATVTVESTSVT

-405 GKVNGLQG
+405 GKVNGLKG
-413 TISNTVTGD
+413 MISNTVTGD
-422 ASVTISGGTVEGVVI
+422 ASVKISGGTVDGVVI

-446 GASGTMAADVEGQAS
+446 GASGNMAADVKGQAS

-476 VSYAYGKKG
+476 LSYAYDETGEFV
-485 GDWKSTAS
+485 STSS
-493 VGKSEVIIT
+493 VGSSVVSISGDSTVDAITYLAAGDEVKIS
-502 GGTIEAVNYVAGGT
+502 A
-516 SQSLPVAV
+516 AV
-524 VGGGVSWSQDSI
+524 VGGGVSWNKLDNATTTLTST
-536 SDAGSKIAL
+536 SDA
-545 TTKTNSSSVVI
+545 SSVVI
-556 DGATVKADIVGGG
+556 DGATINADVVGGG
-569 YAHQTGST
+569 YAYGSGSET
-577 ASVENASL
+577 AVESASL
-585 SISNATLE
+585 TISNAELG
-593 SDSGTVNVYAGGVT
+593 SSGKEVNVYAGGIA
-607 SGDAVSSN
+607 SDNAKSSS
-615 VTAAQLQ
+615 VESAQLQ

-628 SGDVYTGSS
+628 SGSVYAGGYGDKSS
-637 GANSTVG
+637 VG
-644 TSSTSLTDTKVS
+644 TSSAALTDTTVL
-656 GALNFS
+656 GELNFEGS
-662 DATETAVVFTGV
+662 DETSIVFSGV

-683 AQSYTFN
+683 AQSYAFN
-690 AADDQN
+690 AADEQTAA
-696 DPVLTIGD
+696 VLTVKEGD
-704 GKGTI
+704 I
-709 DLSKAT
+709 DLSEAK

-720 AKAGQTLIDGSVKTE
+720 AKAGQTLIDGSVTTGE
-735 KDIVVVV
+735 DTVVVV
-742 ETPTGDFTYNVG
+742 ETPTGDFTYNVE
-754 AGTGDG
+754 AGTGNG

-768 QIGESTIG
+768 QIGESTIS

-810 LNAAVRAAQGAP
+810 LNAAVRAAQGAS

-960 TVTYLDNDDTDLGT
+960 TVTYLDNDDTDIGT

>member
-16 GPGFVGASEHAV
+16 GSAVAANNNAYNQAMGAKTTYGA
-28 EGQPIT
+28 
-34 VDGKGDLSP
+34 DSP
-43 NSEMKLIGGW
+43 NQGGKLTDGW
-53 HYDKNTEKNDLDH
+53 YYQEGNVQEDTNLDH
-66 SASNTNITL
+66 GSVSTNITL
-75 TGGTFDELIGGN
+75 TGGSFDELIGGN
-87 HIRMTEAGNDDLKIG
+87 HIKQPTYKSTHNVKIG
-102 NTHVTLS
+102 DTKVTMT
-109 GEGSVTYFIGGSK
+109 GGSVEYFIGGSK

-131 TTGDVTAV
+131 TTGNVTAV

-149 MSWGNK
+149 MSWG
-155 DKISVVGGSYVKSTG
+155 DKVSVIGGSYVKSTG
-170 AGGGTPAS
+170 NNNYGIPAL
-178 TTAETGD
+178 TTAKTGD
-185 ISLSISD
+185 ISLSISG

-209 EKQADSDSSKP
+209 KEQASDSSKP
-220 KLSIKTGVSSLLIEG
+220 DLSITTGVSSLLIEG
-235 GTFKSPDQIKP
+235 GTFDSS
-246 KDYDFGVFGGSAAL
+246 DFGVFGGSAAL
-260 GKQSSTESSGSSV
+260 GKQSSTVSSGSSV
-273 TIDAKKAVV
+273 SIDTTSNTKID

-310 TSVSITGSEKIET
+310 TSVSITGSGEIKT

-354 NAANAVL
+354 DAAKAVL

-366 GGSYVRQRDSKVTN
+366 GGSYVRQREPKVTN
-380 TASVTVESTSVT
+380 TATVTVESTSVT

-405 GKVNGLQG
+405 GKVNGLKG
-413 TISNTVTGD
+413 MISNTVTGD
-422 ASVTISGGTVEGVVI
+422 ASVKISGGTVDGVVI

-446 GASGTMAADVEGQAS
+446 GASGNMAADVKGQAS

-476 VSYAYGKKG
+476 LSYAYDETGEFV
-485 GDWKSTAS
+485 STSS
-493 VGKSEVIIT
+493 VGSSVVSISGDSTVDAITYLAAGDEVKIS
-502 GGTIEAVNYVAGGT
+502 A
-516 SQSLPVAV
+516 AV
-524 VGGGVSWSQDSI
+524 VGGGVSWNKLDNATTTLTST
-536 SDAGSKIAL
+536 SDA
-545 TTKTNSSSVVI
+545 SSVVI
-556 DGATVKADIVGGG
+556 DGATINADVVGGG
-569 YAHQTGST
+569 YAYGSGSET
-577 ASVENASL
+577 AVESASL
-585 SISNATLE
+585 TISNAELG
-593 SDSGTVNVYAGGVT
+593 SSGKEVNVYAGGIA
-607 SGDAVSSN
+607 SDNAKSSS
-615 VTAAQLQ
+615 VESAQLQ

-628 SGDVYTGSS
+628 SVSVYAGGYGDKSS
-637 GANSTVG
+637 VG
-644 TSSTSLTDTKVS
+644 TSSAALTDTTVL
-656 GALNFS
+656 GELNFEGS
-662 DATETAVVFTGV
+662 DETSIVFSGV

-683 AQSYTFN
+683 AQSYAFN
-690 AADDQN
+690 AADEQTAA
-696 DPVLTIGD
+696 VLTVKEGD
-704 GKGTI
+704 I
-709 DLSKAT
+709 DLSEAK

-720 AKAGQTLIDGSVKTE
+720 AKAGQTLIDGSVTTGE
-735 KDIVVVV
+735 DTVVVV
-742 ETPTGDFTYNVG
+742 ETPTGDFTYNVE
-754 AGTGDG
+754 AGTGNG

-768 QIGESTIG
+768 QIGESTIS

-810 LNAAVRAAQGAP
+810 LNAAVRAAQGAS

-960 TVTYLDNDDTDLGT
+960 TVTYLDNDDTDIGT

>member
-16 GPGFVGASEHAV
+16 GPAFAGASEYEAN
-28 EGQPIT
+28 GQTKIF
-34 VDGKGDLSP
+34 DGTGSYPSGDSI
-43 NSEMKLIGGW
+43 KLIGGG
-53 HYDKNTEKNDLDH
+53 HYDDKTETNVFDH

-87 HIRMTEAGNDDLKIG
+87 HIRKPNTGSYDLKIG

-122 ANNSDNTNL
+122 ANNADNTNL
-131 TTGDVTAV
+131 TTGNVTAA

-149 MSWGNK
+149 MSWG
-155 DKISVVGGSYVKSTG
+155 DKVSVIGGSYVKSTG
-170 AGGGTPAS
+170 NKDYGIPAL

-185 ISLSISD
+185 ISLSISG

-209 EKQADSDSSKP
+209 KEQASDSSKP
-220 KLSIKTGVSSLLIEG
+220 HLSITTGVSSLLIEG
-235 GTFKSPDQIKP
+235 GTFNSSE
-246 KDYDFGVFGGSAAL
+246 FGVFGGSAAL
-260 GKQSSTESSGSSV
+260 GQKSSTESSGSSV
-273 TIDAKKAVV
+273 IIDAKKDVD

-295 GGKDNYATSSTINGS
+295 GGSGKNATSSTINGS
-310 TSVSITGSEKIET
+310 TFVSITGSKKIAT

-346 SGTSSVIV
+346 SGTSSVFV
-354 NAANAVL
+354 DAENATL
-361 KDEVI
+361 GDEVI
-366 GGSYVRQRDSKVTN
+366 GGSYVRQRNPNGTN
-380 TASVTVESTSVT
+380 TANVTVESTSVT
-392 IQNGTVKGNVIGG
+392 IQNGTIKGNVIGG
-405 GKVNGLQG
+405 GKVNGLKG

-446 GASGTMAADVEGQAS
+446 GASGNMAADVEGQAS

-476 VSYAYGKKG
+476 LSYAYDKT
-485 GDWKSTAS
+485 GDFVSTSS
-493 VGKSEVIIT
+493 VGSSVVSISGDST
-502 GGTIEAVNYVAGGT
+502 VEALTYLAAGDKVNISA
-516 SQSLPVAV
+516 AV
-524 VGGGVSWSQDSI
+524 VGGGVSWNKLDNATTTLTST
-536 SDAGSKIAL
+536 SDTSL
-545 TTKTNSSSVVI
+545 VVI
-556 DGATVKADIVGGG
+556 DGATINDNVVGGG
-569 YAHQTGST
+569 YAYGSGSET
-577 ASVENASL
+577 AVKSAAL
-585 SISNATLE
+585 TISNAELGSFGKE
-593 SDSGTVNVYAGGVT
+593 VNVYAGGIA
-607 SGDAVSSN
+607 SGSAKSS
-615 VTAAQLQ
+615 VESAQLQ

-628 SGDVYTGSS
+628 SGSVYTGGS

-644 TSSTSLTDTKVS
+644 TSSASLTDTTVS
-656 GALNFS
+656 GELNLKGS
-662 DATETAVVFTGV
+662 DKTSIVFTGV

-696 DPVLTIGD
+696 APVLTVGD
-704 GKGTI
+704 GTGAI
-709 DLSKAT
+709 DLSEAK

-720 AKAGQTLIDGSVKTE
+720 AKAGQTLIDGSVKTD

-742 ETPTGDFTYNVG
+742 ETPTGDFTYNVE
-754 AGTGDG
+754 AGTGNG

-768 QIGESTIG
+768 QIGESTIS

-810 LNAAVRAAQGAP
+810 LNAAVRAAQGAS

-852 GAAGRVGGALIAGF
+852 GAAGRVGSALIAGF

-1044 LELGLSVKPSAAS
+1044 LELGLSVKPSASS

-1068 VGDRRGAAGSI
+1068 VGDRRGAAGNI

>member
-16 GPGFVGASEHAV
+16 GSVFAADTYKYNQA
-28 EGQPIT
+28 EGKTIEYSKDSAT
-34 VDGKGDLSP
+34 EGGKLT
-43 NSEMKLIGGW
+43 GGW
-53 HYDKNTEKNDLDH
+53 YYDHAENVNTSTNFDH
-66 SASNTNITL
+66 SANSTDITL

-87 HIRMTEAGNDDLKIG
+87 HIKQPTYTGAPNVKIG
-102 NTHVTLS
+102 DTKVTMTD
-109 GEGSVTYFIGGSK
+109 GSVGYFIGGSK
-122 ANNSDNTNL
+122 ANNSDKTTL
-131 TTGDVTAV
+131 ITGDVTAV
-139 ISGGTVTGSA
+139 ISGGSVTGA
-149 MSWGNK
+149 GMGINGAEK
-155 DKISVVGGSYVKSTG
+155 VSVVGGSCVKSTG
-170 AGGGTPAS
+170 SKNQGTPAS
-178 TTAETGD
+178 TTAETGN
-185 ISLSISD
+185 ISLSISG

-209 EKQADSDSSKP
+209 ETQADSDSTKP
-220 KLSIKTGVSSLLIEG
+220 NLSITTGVSSLLIEG
-235 GTFKSPDQIKP
+235 GTFQSSDP
-246 KDYDFGVFGGSAAL
+246 KNPEDYDFGVFGGSAAL

-295 GGKDNYATSSTINGS
+295 GGSGENATSSTINGS
-310 TSVSITGSEKIET
+310 TSVSITGSGNIT
-323 SESVIGG
+323 TTESVIGG
-330 SLLHLTLD
+330 SLLNLLEQD
-338 GESSSSSI
+338 EESSSTI
-346 SGTSSVIV
+346 SGTSEIVID
-354 NAANAVL
+354 AANAEL
-361 KDEVI
+361 GDEVI
-366 GGSYVRQRDSKVTN
+366 GGSYVRTQKDTGDASASVKGT
-380 TASVTVESTSVT
+380 SVTVKAGT
-392 IQNGTVKGNVIGG
+392 INGNVVGG
-405 GKVNGLQG
+405 GKVNGKHG
-413 TISNTVTGD
+413 TVKSSVDGDTLIS
-422 ASVTISGGTVEGVVI
+422 ISGGTVNGAVI
-437 GGGHSKIGQ
+437 GGGHAKIGD
-446 GASGTMAADVEGQAS
+446 GTSGDMSADVAGTS
-461 IQMTGGTVH
+461 RIQITGGTVN

-476 VSYAYGKKG
+476 LSYAYGTNG
-485 GDWKSTAS
+485 VDWKSTAS

-502 GGTIEAVNYVAGGT
+502 GGTIEAVNYVATGPKQT
-516 SQSLPVAV
+516 LPVAI
-524 VGGGVSWSQDSI
+524 VGGGVSWSKDTI
-536 SDAGSKIAL
+536 SGENPPIEL
-545 TTKTNSSSVVI
+545 TTTTSSSSVVI

-585 SISNATLE
+585 SISNATLG
-593 SDSGTVNVYAGGVT
+593 SDSNKVNVYAGGVT
-607 SGDAVSSN
+607 SEDAVSST

-628 SGDVYTGSS
+628 SGSVYTGGS

-644 TSSTSLTDTKVS
+644 TSSAVLTDTTVS
-656 GALNFS
+656 GALNFEGS
-662 DATETAVVFTGV
+662 DETSIVFTGV

-683 AQSYTFN
+683 AQSYAFN
-690 AADDQN
+690 AADEQTAA
-696 DPVLTIGD
+696 VLTVKEGA
-704 GKGTI
+704 I

-720 AKAGQTLIDGSVKTE
+720 AKAGQTLIDGSVTTGE
-735 KDIVVVV
+735 DTVVVV

-754 AGTGDG
+754 ADTGDG

-768 QIGESTIG
+768 QIGESTIS

-810 LNAAVRAAQGAP
+810 LNAAVRAAQGAS

-960 TVTYLDNDDTDLGT
+960 TVTYLDNDDTDIGT

>member
-16 GPGFVGASEHAV
+16 GSAVAANNNAYNQAMGAKTTYGA
-28 EGQPIT
+28 
-34 VDGKGDLSP
+34 DSP
-43 NSEMKLIGGW
+43 NQGGKLTGGW
-53 HYDKNTEKNDLDH
+53 YYQEGNVQEDTNLDH
-66 SASNTNITL
+66 GSVSTNITL
-75 TGGTFDELIGGN
+75 TGGSFDELIGGN
-87 HIRMTEAGNDDLKIG
+87 HIKQPTYKSTHNVKIG
-102 NTHVTLS
+102 DTKVTMT
-109 GEGSVTYFIGGSK
+109 GGSVEYFIGGSK

-131 TTGDVTAV
+131 TTGNVTAV

-149 MSWGNK
+149 MSWG
-155 DKISVVGGSYVKSTG
+155 DKVSVIGGSYVKSTG
-170 AGGGTPAS
+170 NNNYGIPAL
-178 TTAETGD
+178 TTAKTGD
-185 ISLSISD
+185 ISLSISG

-209 EKQADSDSSKP
+209 KEQASDSSKP
-220 KLSIKTGVSSLLIEG
+220 DLSITTGVSSLLIEG
-235 GTFKSPDQIKP
+235 GTFDSS
-246 KDYDFGVFGGSAAL
+246 DFGVFGGSAAL
-260 GKQSSTESSGSSV
+260 GKQSSTVSSGSSV
-273 TIDAKKAVV
+273 SIDTTSNTKID

-310 TSVSITGSEKIET
+310 TSVSITGSGEIKT

-354 NAANAVL
+354 DAAKAVL

-366 GGSYVRQRDSKVTN
+366 GGSYVRQREPKVTN
-380 TASVTVESTSVT
+380 TATVTVESTSVT

-405 GKVNGLQG
+405 GKVNGLKG
-413 TISNTVTGD
+413 MISNTVTGD
-422 ASVTISGGTVEGVVI
+422 ASVKISGGTVDGVVI

-446 GASGTMAADVEGQAS
+446 GASGNMAADVKGQAS

-476 VSYAYGKKG
+476 LSYAYDETGEFV
-485 GDWKSTAS
+485 STSS
-493 VGKSEVIIT
+493 VGSSVVSISGDSTVDAITYLAAGDEVKIS
-502 GGTIEAVNYVAGGT
+502 A
-516 SQSLPVAV
+516 AV
-524 VGGGVSWSQDSI
+524 VGGGVSWNKLDNATTTLTST
-536 SDAGSKIAL
+536 SDA
-545 TTKTNSSSVVI
+545 SSVVI
-556 DGATVKADIVGGG
+556 DGATINADVVGGG
-569 YAHQTGST
+569 YAYGSGSET
-577 ASVENASL
+577 AVESASL
-585 SISNATLE
+585 AISNAELG
-593 SDSGTVNVYAGGVT
+593 SSGKEVNVYAGGIA
-607 SGDAVSSN
+607 SDNAKSSS
-615 VTAAQLQ
+615 VESAQLQ

-628 SGDVYTGSS
+628 SGSVYAGGYGDKSS
-637 GANSTVG
+637 VG
-644 TSSTSLTDTKVS
+644 TSSAALTDTTVL
-656 GALNFS
+656 GELNFEGS
-662 DATETAVVFTGV
+662 DETSIVFSGV

-683 AQSYTFN
+683 AQSYAFN
-690 AADDQN
+690 AADEQTAA
-696 DPVLTIGD
+696 VLTVKEGD
-704 GKGTI
+704 I
-709 DLSKAT
+709 DLSEAK

-720 AKAGQTLIDGSVKTE
+720 AKAGQTLIDGSVTTGE
-735 KDIVVVV
+735 DTVVVV
-742 ETPTGDFTYNVG
+742 ETPTGDFTYNVE
-754 AGTGDG
+754 AGTGNG

-768 QIGESTIG
+768 QIGESTIS

-810 LNAAVRAAQGAP
+810 LNAAVRAAQGAS

-960 TVTYLDNDDTDLGT
+960 TVTYLDNDDTDIGT

>member
-16 GPGFVGASEHAV
+16 GSVFAAETYKYNQAQGEPIKYNKDSAT
-28 EGQPIT
+28 EG
-34 VDGKGDLSP
+34 GKLT
-43 NSEMKLIGGW
+43 GGW
-53 HYDKNTEKNDLDH
+53 YYDHAENVNANTNFDH
-66 SASNTNITL
+66 SANSTDITL

-87 HIRMTEAGNDDLKIG
+87 HIKQPTYTGTPKVTIG
-102 NTHVTLS
+102 NTKVTMTD
-109 GEGSVTYFIGGSK
+109 GSVGYFIGGSK
-122 ANNSDNTNL
+122 ANNSDK
-131 TTGDVTAV
+131 TTLITWDVTAV
-139 ISGGTVTGSA
+139 ISGGSVTGA
-149 MSWGNK
+149 GMGINGAEK
-155 DKISVVGGSYVKSTG
+155 VSVVGGSCVKSTG
-170 AGGGTPAS
+170 YKNQGTPAS
-178 TTAETGD
+178 TTAETGN
-185 ISLSISD
+185 ISLSISG

-235 GTFKSPDQIKP
+235 GTFDSS
-246 KDYDFGVFGGSAAL
+246 DFGVFGGSAAL
-260 GKQSSTESSGSSV
+260 GKQSSTVSSGSSV
-273 TIDAKKAVV
+273 SIDNTSNTKIDIA
-282 ITGRVVGGDLLGF
+282 GRVVGGDLLGF
-295 GGKDNYATSSTINGS
+295 GGKDNYATSSKITGS
-310 TSVSITGSEKIET
+310 TSVSITGSGVIEIHK
-323 SESVIGG
+323 SVIGG

-366 GGSYVRQRDSKVTN
+366 GGSYVRQGNPNGAN
-380 TASVTVESTSVT
+380 TANNVTVESTSVT
-392 IQNGTVKGNVIGG
+392 IQNGTIEGNVIGG
-405 GKVNGLQG
+405 GKVNGLKG

-446 GASGTMAADVEGQAS
+446 GASGIMAADVEGQAS

-476 VSYAYGKKG
+476 LSYAYDETGEFV
-485 GDWKSTAS
+485 STSS
-493 VGKSEVIIT
+493 VGSSVVSISGNSTVEAIT
-502 GGTIEAVNYVAGGT
+502 YLAAEDKVNISA
-516 SQSLPVAV
+516 AV
-524 VGGGVSWSQDSI
+524 VGGGVSWNKKNSETTTLTST
-536 SDAGSKIAL
+536 SD
-545 TTKTNSSSVVI
+545 TSSVVI
-556 DGATVKADIVGGG
+556 DGATINADVVGGG
-569 YAHQTGST
+569 YAYGSGSET
-577 ASVENASL
+577 AVKSAAL
-585 SISNATLE
+585 TISNAKLG
-593 SDSGTVNVYAGGVT
+593 SSGKEVNVYAGGIA
-607 SGDAVSSN
+607 SDNAKSSS
-615 VTAAQLQ
+615 VESAQLQ
-622 ITATTV
+622 ITATKV
-628 SGDVYTGSS
+628 SGSVYTGGS

-644 TSSTSLTDTKVS
+644 TSSASLTDTTVS
-656 GALNFS
+656 GALNFEGS
-662 DATETAVVFTGV
+662 DETSIVFTGV
-674 NSVGSVTGT
+674 NSVGSVAGT

-690 AADDQN
+690 AADEQTAA
-696 DPVLTIGD
+696 VLTVQEGA
-704 GKGTI
+704 I
-709 DLSKAT
+709 DLSEAK

-720 AKAGQTLIDGSVKTE
+720 AKAGQTLINGSVTTGE
-735 KDIVVVV
+735 DTVVVV

-754 AGTGDG
+754 ASEGKG

-768 QIGESTIG
+768 QIGESTIS

-1044 LELGLSVKPSAAS
+1044 LELGLSVKPSASS

>member
-16 GPGFVGASEHAV
+16 GPAFVGASEYTAK
-28 EGQPIT
+28 GQTIT
-34 VDGKGDLSP
+34 VDGGEDPS
-43 NSEMKLIGGW
+43 SDSAMKLIGGW
-53 HYDKNTEKNDLDH
+53 HYDKNTGKNDLNH

-87 HIRMTEAGNDDLKIG
+87 HIKQPGTDRYDLKIG

-122 ANNSDNTNL
+122 ANNADNTVL

-185 ISLSISD
+185 ISLSISG

-209 EKQADSDSSKP
+209 KEQASDSSLP
-220 KLSIKTGVSSLLIEG
+220 DLSITTGVSSLLIEG
-235 GTFKSPDQIKP
+235 GTFQSSDHENP
-246 KDYDFGVFGGSAAL
+246 KNYDFGVFGGSAAL
-260 GKQSSTESSGSSV
+260 GQKSSTESSGSSV
-273 TIDAKKAVV
+273 IIDAKKA
-282 ITGRVVGGDLLGF
+282 IDIKGRVVGGDLLGF
-295 GGKDNYATSSTINGS
+295 GGSGKNATSSTINGS

-346 SGTSSVIV
+346 SGTSSVFV
-354 NAANAVL
+354 DAENATL
-361 KDEVI
+361 GDEVI
-366 GGSYVRQRDSKVTN
+366 GGSYVRQRNPNGTN
-380 TASVTVESTSVT
+380 TANVTVESTSVT
-392 IQNGTVKGNVIGG
+392 IQNGTIKGNVIGG
-405 GKVNGLQG
+405 GKVNGLKG

-446 GASGTMAADVEGQAS
+446 GASGNMAADVEGQAS

-476 VSYAYGKKG
+476 LSYAYDKT
-485 GDWKSTAS
+485 GDFVSTSS
-493 VGKSEVIIT
+493 VGSSVVSISGDST
-502 GGTIEAVNYVAGGT
+502 VEALTYLAAGDKVNISA
-516 SQSLPVAV
+516 AV
-524 VGGGVSWSQDSI
+524 VGGGVSWNKLDNATTTLTST
-536 SDAGSKIAL
+536 SDTSL
-545 TTKTNSSSVVI
+545 VVI
-556 DGATVKADIVGGG
+556 DGATINDNVVGGG
-569 YAHQTGST
+569 YAYGSGSET
-577 ASVENASL
+577 AVKSAAL
-585 SISNATLE
+585 TISNAELGSFGKE
-593 SDSGTVNVYAGGVT
+593 VNVYAGGIA
-607 SGDAVSSN
+607 SGSAKSS
-615 VTAAQLQ
+615 VESAQLQ

-628 SGDVYTGSS
+628 SGSVYTGGS

-644 TSSTSLTDTKVS
+644 TSSASLTDTTVS
-656 GALNFS
+656 GELNLKGS
-662 DATETAVVFTGV
+662 DKTSIVFTGV

-696 DPVLTIGD
+696 APVLTVGD
-704 GKGTI
+704 GTGAI
-709 DLSKAT
+709 DLSEAK

-720 AKAGQTLIDGSVKTE
+720 AKAGQTLIDGSVKTD

-742 ETPTGDFTYNVG
+742 ETPTGDFTYNVE
-754 AGTGDG
+754 AGTGNG

-768 QIGESTIG
+768 QIGESTIS

-810 LNAAVRAAQGAP
+810 LNAAVRAAQGAS

-852 GAAGRVGGALIAGF
+852 GAAGRVGSALIAGF

-1044 LELGLSVKPSAAS
+1044 LELGLSVKPSASS

-1068 VGDRRGAAGSI
+1068 VGDRRGAAGNI

>member
-16 GPGFVGASEHAV
+16 GPAFAGASEYEAN
-28 EGQPIT
+28 GQTKIF
-34 VDGKGDLSP
+34 DGTGSYPSGDSI
-43 NSEMKLIGGW
+43 KLIGGW
-53 HYDKNTEKNDLDH
+53 HYDDKTETNVFDH

-87 HIRMTEAGNDDLKIG
+87 HIRKPNTGSYDLKIG

-122 ANNSDNTNL
+122 ANNADNTNL
-131 TTGDVTAV
+131 TTGNVTAA

-149 MSWGNK
+149 MSWG
-155 DKISVVGGSYVKSTG
+155 DKVSVIGGSYVKSTG
-170 AGGGTPAS
+170 NKDYGIPAL

-185 ISLSISD
+185 ISLSISG

-209 EKQADSDSSKP
+209 KEQASDSSKP
-220 KLSIKTGVSSLLIEG
+220 HLSITTGVSSLLIEG
-235 GTFKSPDQIKP
+235 GTFNSSE
-246 KDYDFGVFGGSAAL
+246 FGVFGGSAAL
-260 GKQSSTESSGSSV
+260 GQKSSTESSGSSV
-273 TIDAKKAVV
+273 IIDAKKDVD

-295 GGKDNYATSSTINGS
+295 GGSGKNATSSTINGS
-310 TSVSITGSEKIET
+310 TSVSITGSKKIAT

-338 GESSSSSI
+338 
-346 SGTSSVIV
+346 
-354 NAANAVL
+354 
-361 KDEVI
+361 DEVI
-366 GGSYVRQRDSKVTN
+366 GGSYVRQRNPNGTN
-380 TASVTVESTSVT
+380 TANVTVESTSVT
-392 IQNGTVKGNVIGG
+392 IQNGTIKGNVIGG
-405 GKVNGLQG
+405 GKVNGLKG

-446 GASGTMAADVEGQAS
+446 GASGNMAADVEGQAS

-476 VSYAYGKKG
+476 LSYAYDKT
-485 GDWKSTAS
+485 GDFVSTSS
-493 VGKSEVIIT
+493 VGSSVVSISGDST
-502 GGTIEAVNYVAGGT
+502 VEALTYLAAGDKVNISA
-516 SQSLPVAV
+516 AV
-524 VGGGVSWSQDSI
+524 VGGGVSWNKLDNATTTLTST
-536 SDAGSKIAL
+536 SDTSL
-545 TTKTNSSSVVI
+545 VVI
-556 DGATVKADIVGGG
+556 DGATINDNVVGGG
-569 YAHQTGST
+569 YAYGSGSET
-577 ASVENASL
+577 AVKSAAL
-585 SISNATLE
+585 TISNAELGSFGKE
-593 SDSGTVNVYAGGVT
+593 VNVYAGGIA
-607 SGDAVSSN
+607 SGSAKSS
-615 VTAAQLQ
+615 VESAQLQ

-628 SGDVYTGSS
+628 SGSVYTGGS

-644 TSSTSLTDTKVS
+644 TSSASLTDTTVS
-656 GALNFS
+656 GELNLKGS
-662 DATETAVVFTGV
+662 DKTSIVFTGV

-696 DPVLTIGD
+696 APVLTVGD
-704 GKGTI
+704 GTGAI
-709 DLSKAT
+709 DLSEAK

-720 AKAGQTLIDGSVKTE
+720 AKAGQTLIDGSVKTD

-742 ETPTGDFTYNVG
+742 ETPTGDFTYNVE
-754 AGTGDG
+754 AGTGNG

-768 QIGESTIG
+768 QIGESTIS

-810 LNAAVRAAQGAP
+810 LNAAVRAAQGAS

-852 GAAGRVGGALIAGF
+852 GAAGRVGSALIAGF

-1044 LELGLSVKPSAAS
+1044 LELGLSVKPSASS

-1068 VGDRRGAAGSI
+1068 VGDRRGAAGNI

>member
-16 GPGFVGASEHAV
+16 GPAFAGASEYEAN
-28 EGQPIT
+28 GQTKIF
-34 VDGKGDLSP
+34 DGTGSYPSGDSI
-43 NSEMKLIGGW
+43 KLIGGW
-53 HYDKNTEKNDLDH
+53 HYDDKTETNVFDH

-87 HIRMTEAGNDDLKIG
+87 HIRKPNTGSYDLKIG

-122 ANNSDNTNL
+122 ANNADNTNL
-131 TTGDVTAV
+131 TTGNVTAA

-149 MSWGNK
+149 MSWG
-155 DKISVVGGSYVKSTG
+155 DKVSVIGGSYVKSTG
-170 AGGGTPAS
+170 NKDYGIPAL

-185 ISLSISD
+185 ISLSISG

-209 EKQADSDSSKP
+209 KEQASDSSKP
-220 KLSIKTGVSSLLIEG
+220 HLSITTGVSSLLIEG
-235 GTFKSPDQIKP
+235 GTFNSSE
-246 KDYDFGVFGGSAAL
+246 FGVFGGSAAL
-260 GKQSSTESSGSSV
+260 GQKSSTESSGSSV
-273 TIDAKKAVV
+273 IIDAKKDVD

-295 GGKDNYATSSTINGS
+295 GGSGKNATSSTINGS
-310 TSVSITGSEKIET
+310 TSVSITGSKKIAT

-346 SGTSSVIV
+346 SGTSSVFV
-354 NAANAVL
+354 DAENATL
-361 KDEVI
+361 GDEVI
-366 GGSYVRQRDSKVTN
+366 GGSYVRQRNPNGTN
-380 TASVTVESTSVT
+380 TANVTVESTSVT
-392 IQNGTVKGNVIGG
+392 IQNGTIKGNVIGG
-405 GKVNGLQG
+405 GKVNGLKG

-446 GASGTMAADVEGQAS
+446 GASGNMAADVEGQAS

-476 VSYAYGKKG
+476 LSYAYDKT
-485 GDWKSTAS
+485 GDFVSTSS
-493 VGKSEVIIT
+493 VGSSVVSISGDST
-502 GGTIEAVNYVAGGT
+502 VEALTYLAAGDKVNISA
-516 SQSLPVAV
+516 AV
-524 VGGGVSWSQDSI
+524 VGGGVSWNKLDNATTTLTST
-536 SDAGSKIAL
+536 SDTSL
-545 TTKTNSSSVVI
+545 VVI
-556 DGATVKADIVGGG
+556 DGATINDNVVGGG
-569 YAHQTGST
+569 YAYGSGSET
-577 ASVENASL
+577 AVKSAAL
-585 SISNATLE
+585 TISNAELGSFGKE
-593 SDSGTVNVYAGGVT
+593 VNVYAGGIA
-607 SGDAVSSN
+607 SGSAKSS
-615 VTAAQLQ
+615 VESAQLQ

-628 SGDVYTGSS
+628 SGSVYTGGS

-644 TSSTSLTDTKVS
+644 TSSASLTDTTVS
-656 GALNFS
+656 GELNLKGS
-662 DATETAVVFTGV
+662 DKTSIVFTGV

-696 DPVLTIGD
+696 APVLTVGD
-704 GKGTI
+704 GTGAI
-709 DLSKAT
+709 DLSEAK

-720 AKAGQTLIDGSVKTE
+720 AKAGQTLIDGSVKTD

-742 ETPTGDFTYNVG
+742 ETPTGDFTYNVE
-754 AGTGDG
+754 AGTGNG

-768 QIGESTIG
+768 QIGESTIS

-810 LNAAVRAAQGAP
+810 LNAAVRAAQGAS

-832 GKSRYE
+832 RKSRYE

-852 GAAGRVGGALIAGF
+852 GAAGRVGSALIAGF

-1044 LELGLSVKPSAAS
+1044 LELGLSVKPSASS

-1068 VGDRRGAAGSI
+1068 VGDRRGAAGNI

>member
-16 GPGFVGASEHAV
+16 GPAFAGASEYEAN
-28 EGQPIT
+28 GQTKIF
-34 VDGKGDLSP
+34 DGTGSYP
-43 NSEMKLIGGW
+43 SGNSIKLIGGW
-53 HYDKNTEKNDLDH
+53 HYDDKTEKNDLDH

-109 GEGSVTYFIGGSK
+109 GQGSVTYFIGGSK
-122 ANNSDNTNL
+122 ANNADSTNL
-131 TTGDVTAV
+131 TTGNVTAV

-178 TTAETGD
+178 TTAKTGD

-209 EKQADSDSSKP
+209 KEQASDSSKP
-220 KLSIKTGVSSLLIEG
+220 DLSITTGVSSLRIEG
-235 GTFKSPDQIKP
+235 GTFQSSNPEKP

-260 GKQSSTESSGSSV
+260 GQKSSTESSGSSV
-273 TIDAKKAVV
+273 IIDAKNDVD

-295 GGKDNYATSSTINGS
+295 GGKDNYATSSKITGS

-346 SGTSSVIV
+346 SGTSSVFV
-354 NAANAVL
+354 DAENATL
-361 KDEVI
+361 GDEVI

-413 TISNTVTGD
+413 TISNPVTGD

-476 VSYAYGKKG
+476 LSYAYDTTGKFVSTSAVG
-485 GDWKSTAS
+485 SSAVSISGDSTVEAITYLAA
-493 VGKSEVIIT
+493 GDEVNIS
-502 GGTIEAVNYVAGGT
+502 A
-516 SQSLPVAV
+516 AV
-524 VGGGVSWSQDSI
+524 VGGGVSWNKKNSETTTLTST
-536 SDAGSKIAL
+536 SDA
-545 TTKTNSSSVVI
+545 SSVVI
-556 DGATVKADIVGGG
+556 DGATINDNVVGGG
-569 YAHQTGST
+569 YAYGSGSET
-577 ASVENASL
+577 AVKSASL
-585 SISNATLE
+585 TISNAELG
-593 SDSGTVNVYAGGVT
+593 SSGKEVNVYAGGVA
-607 SGDAVSSN
+607 SANAKSSS
-615 VTAAQLQ
+615 VESALLQ
-622 ITATTV
+622 ITATKV
-628 SGDVYTGSS
+628 SGSVYTGGS

-644 TSSTSLTDTKVS
+644 TSSASLTDTTVS
-656 GALNFS
+656 GELNFKGS
-662 DATETAVVFTGV
+662 DETSIVFNGV
-674 NSVGSVTGT
+674 NSVGNVTGT

-709 DLSKAT
+709 DLSAAK

-720 AKAGQTLIDGSVKTE
+720 AKAGQTLIDGSVKTDKE
-735 KDIVVVV
+735 IVVVV

-760 MGITSGGL
+760 MGISSGGL
-768 QIGESTIG
+768 QIGESTIS

>member
-16 GPGFVGASEHAV
+16 GSAVAANNNAYNQAMGAKTTYGA
-28 EGQPIT
+28 
-34 VDGKGDLSP
+34 DSP
-43 NSEMKLIGGW
+43 NQGGKLRYYQEGNVQE
-53 HYDKNTEKNDLDH
+53 DTNLDH
-66 SASNTNITL
+66 GSVSTNITL
-75 TGGTFDELIGGN
+75 TGGSFDELIGGN
-87 HIRMTEAGNDDLKIG
+87 HIKQPTYKSTHNVKIG
-102 NTHVTLS
+102 DTKVTMT
-109 GEGSVTYFIGGSK
+109 GGSVEYFIGGSK

-131 TTGDVTAV
+131 TTGNVTAV

-149 MSWGNK
+149 MSWG
-155 DKISVVGGSYVKSTG
+155 DKVSVIGGSYVKSTG
-170 AGGGTPAS
+170 NNNYGIPAL
-178 TTAETGD
+178 TTAKTGD
-185 ISLSISD
+185 ISLSISG

-209 EKQADSDSSKP
+209 KEQASDSSKP
-220 KLSIKTGVSSLLIEG
+220 DLSITTGVSSLLIEG
-235 GTFKSPDQIKP
+235 GTFDSS
-246 KDYDFGVFGGSAAL
+246 DFGVFGGSAAL
-260 GKQSSTESSGSSV
+260 GKQSSTVSSGSSV
-273 TIDAKKAVV
+273 SIDTTSNTKID

-310 TSVSITGSEKIET
+310 TSVSITGSGEIKT

-354 NAANAVL
+354 DAAKAVL

-366 GGSYVRQRDSKVTN
+366 GGSYVRQREPKVTN
-380 TASVTVESTSVT
+380 TATVTVESTSVT

-405 GKVNGLQG
+405 GKVNGLKG

-422 ASVTISGGTVEGVVI
+422 ASVKISGGTVDGVVI

-446 GASGTMAADVEGQAS
+446 GASGNMAADVKGQAS

-476 VSYAYGKKG
+476 LSYAYDETGEFV
-485 GDWKSTAS
+485 STSS
-493 VGKSEVIIT
+493 VGSSVVSISGDSTVDAITYLAAGDEVKIS
-502 GGTIEAVNYVAGGT
+502 A
-516 SQSLPVAV
+516 AV
-524 VGGGVSWSQDSI
+524 VGGGVSWNKLDNATTTLTST
-536 SDAGSKIAL
+536 SDA
-545 TTKTNSSSVVI
+545 SSVVI
-556 DGATVKADIVGGG
+556 DGATINADVVGGG
-569 YAHQTGST
+569 YAYGSGSET
-577 ASVENASL
+577 AVESASL
-585 SISNATLE
+585 TISNAELG
-593 SDSGTVNVYAGGVT
+593 SSGKEVNVYAGGIA
-607 SGDAVSSN
+607 SDNAKSSS
-615 VTAAQLQ
+615 VESAQLQ

-628 SGDVYTGSS
+628 SGSVYAGGYGDKSS
-637 GANSTVG
+637 VG
-644 TSSTSLTDTKVS
+644 TSSAALTDTTVL
-656 GALNFS
+656 GELNFEGS
-662 DATETAVVFTGV
+662 DETSIVFSGV

-683 AQSYTFN
+683 AQSYAFN
-690 AADDQN
+690 AADEQTAA
-696 DPVLTIGD
+696 VLTVKEGD
-704 GKGTI
+704 I
-709 DLSKAT
+709 DLSEAK

-720 AKAGQTLIDGSVKTE
+720 AKAGQTLINGSVTTGE
-735 KDIVVVV
+735 DTVVVV
-742 ETPTGDFTYNVG
+742 ETPTGDFTYNVE
-754 AGTGDG
+754 AGTGNG

-768 QIGESTIG
+768 QIGESTIS

-810 LNAAVRAAQGAP
+810 LNAAVRAAQGAS

-960 TVTYLDNDDTDLGT
+960 TVTYLDNDDTDIGT

>member
-16 GPGFVGASEHAV
+16 GSAVAANNNAYNQAMGAKTTYGA
-28 EGQPIT
+28 
-34 VDGKGDLSP
+34 DSP
-43 NSEMKLIGGW
+43 NQGGKLTGGW
-53 HYDKNTEKNDLDH
+53 YYQEGNVQEDTNLDH
-66 SASNTNITL
+66 GSVSTNITL
-75 TGGTFDELIGGN
+75 TGGSFDELIGGN
-87 HIRMTEAGNDDLKIG
+87 HIKQPTYKSTHNVKIG
-102 NTHVTLS
+102 DTKVTMT
-109 GEGSVTYFIGGSK
+109 GGSVEYFIGGSK

-131 TTGDVTAV
+131 TTGNVTAV

-149 MSWGNK
+149 MSWG
-155 DKISVVGGSYVKSTG
+155 DKVSVIGGSYVKSTG
-170 AGGGTPAS
+170 NNNYGIPAL
-178 TTAETGD
+178 TTAKTGD
-185 ISLSISD
+185 ISLSISG

-209 EKQADSDSSKP
+209 KEQASDSSKP
-220 KLSIKTGVSSLLIEG
+220 DLSITTGVSSLLIEG
-235 GTFKSPDQIKP
+235 GTFDSS
-246 KDYDFGVFGGSAAL
+246 DFGVFGGSAAL
-260 GKQSSTESSGSSV
+260 GKQSSTVSSGSSV
-273 TIDAKKAVV
+273 SIDTTSNTIID

-310 TSVSITGSEKIET
+310 TSVSITGSGEIKT

-354 NAANAVL
+354 DAAKAVL

-366 GGSYVRQRDSKVTN
+366 GGSYVRQREPKVTN
-380 TASVTVESTSVT
+380 TATVTVESTSVT

-405 GKVNGLQG
+405 GKVNGLKG

-422 ASVTISGGTVEGVVI
+422 ASVKISGGTVDGVVI

-446 GASGTMAADVEGQAS
+446 GASGNMAADVKGQAS

-476 VSYAYGKKG
+476 LSYAYDETGEFV
-485 GDWKSTAS
+485 STSS
-493 VGKSEVIIT
+493 VGSSVVSISGDSTVDAITYLAAGDEVKIS
-502 GGTIEAVNYVAGGT
+502 A
-516 SQSLPVAV
+516 AV
-524 VGGGVSWSQDSI
+524 VGGGVSWNKLDNATTTLTST
-536 SDAGSKIAL
+536 SDA
-545 TTKTNSSSVVI
+545 SSVVI
-556 DGATVKADIVGGG
+556 DGATINADVVGGG
-569 YAHQTGST
+569 YAYGSGSET
-577 ASVENASL
+577 AVESASL
-585 SISNATLE
+585 TISNAELG
-593 SDSGTVNVYAGGVT
+593 SSGKEVNVYAGGIA
-607 SGDAVSSN
+607 SDNAKSSS
-615 VTAAQLQ
+615 VESAQLQ

-628 SGDVYTGSS
+628 SGSVYAGGYGDKSS
-637 GANSTVG
+637 VG
-644 TSSTSLTDTKVS
+644 TSSAALTDTTVL
-656 GALNFS
+656 GELNFEGS
-662 DATETAVVFTGV
+662 DETSIVFSGV

-683 AQSYTFN
+683 AQSYAFN
-690 AADDQN
+690 AADEQTAA
-696 DPVLTIGD
+696 VLTVKEGD
-704 GKGTI
+704 I
-709 DLSKAT
+709 DLSEAK

-720 AKAGQTLIDGSVKTE
+720 AKAGQTLINGSVTTGE
-735 KDIVVVV
+735 DTVVVV
-742 ETPTGDFTYNVG
+742 ETPTGDFTYNVE
-754 AGTGDG
+754 AGTGNG

-768 QIGESTIG
+768 QIGESTIS

-810 LNAAVRAAQGAP
+810 LNAAVRAAQGAS

-960 TVTYLDNDDTDLGT
+960 TVTYLDNDDTDIGT

>member
-1 MKKTIIAASLTALAM
+1 MTAA
-16 GPGFVGASEHAV
+16 
-28 EGQPIT
+28 
-34 VDGKGDLSP
+34 
-43 NSEMKLIGGW
+43 
-53 HYDKNTEKNDLDH
+53 
-66 SASNTNITL
+66 
-75 TGGTFDELIGGN
+75 
-87 HIRMTEAGNDDLKIG
+87 
-102 NTHVTLS
+102 
-109 GEGSVTYFIGGSK
+109 
-122 ANNSDNTNL
+122 
-131 TTGDVTAV
+131 

-149 MSWGNK
+149 MSWG
-155 DKISVVGGSYVKSTG
+155 DKVSVIGGSYVKSTG
-170 AGGGTPAS
+170 NKDYGIPAL

-185 ISLSISD
+185 ISLSISG

-209 EKQADSDSSKP
+209 KEQASDSSKP
-220 KLSIKTGVSSLLIEG
+220 HLSITTGVSSLLIEG
-235 GTFKSPDQIKP
+235 GTFNSSE
-246 KDYDFGVFGGSAAL
+246 FGVFGGSAAL
-260 GKQSSTESSGSSV
+260 GQKSSTESSGSSV
-273 TIDAKKAVV
+273 IIDAKKDVD

-295 GGKDNYATSSTINGS
+295 GGSGKNATSSTINGS
-310 TSVSITGSEKIET
+310 TSVSITGSKKIAT

-346 SGTSSVIV
+346 SGTSSVFV
-354 NAANAVL
+354 DAENATL
-361 KDEVI
+361 GDEVI
-366 GGSYVRQRDSKVTN
+366 GGSYVRQRNPNGTN
-380 TASVTVESTSVT
+380 TANVTVESTSVT
-392 IQNGTVKGNVIGG
+392 IQNGTIKGNVIGG
-405 GKVNGLQG
+405 GKVNGLKG

-446 GASGTMAADVEGQAS
+446 GASGNMAADVEGQAS

-476 VSYAYGKKG
+476 LSYAYDKT
-485 GDWKSTAS
+485 GDFVSTSS
-493 VGKSEVIIT
+493 VGSSVVSISGDST
-502 GGTIEAVNYVAGGT
+502 VEALTYLAAGDKVNISA
-516 SQSLPVAV
+516 AV
-524 VGGGVSWSQDSI
+524 VGGGY
-536 SDAGSKIAL
+536 AYGSGSETAVKSAAL
-545 TTKTNSSSVVI
+545 T
-556 DGATVKADIVGGG
+556 
-569 YAHQTGST
+569 
-577 ASVENASL
+577 
-585 SISNATLE
+585 ISNAELGSFGKE
-593 SDSGTVNVYAGGVT
+593 VNVYAGGIA
-607 SGDAVSSN
+607 SGSAKSS
-615 VTAAQLQ
+615 VESAQLQ

-628 SGDVYTGSS
+628 SGSVYTGGS

-644 TSSTSLTDTKVS
+644 TSSASLTDTTVS
-656 GALNFS
+656 GELNLKGS
-662 DATETAVVFTGV
+662 DKTSIVFTGV

-696 DPVLTIGD
+696 APVLTVGD
-704 GKGTI
+704 GTGAI
-709 DLSKAT
+709 DLSEAK

-720 AKAGQTLIDGSVKTE
+720 AKAGQTLIDGSVKTD

-742 ETPTGDFTYNVG
+742 ETPTGDFTYNVE
-754 AGTGDG
+754 AGTGNG

-768 QIGESTIG
+768 QIGESTIS

-810 LNAAVRAAQGAP
+810 LNAAVRAAQGAS

-852 GAAGRVGGALIAGF
+852 GAAGRVGSALIAGF

-1044 LELGLSVKPSAAS
+1044 LELGLSVKPSASS

-1068 VGDRRGAAGSI
+1068 VGDRRGAAGNI

>member
-16 GPGFVGASEHAV
+16 GSAFAGASEYEAN
-28 EGQPIT
+28 GQTKIF
-34 VDGKGDLSP
+34 DGTGSYP
-43 NSEMKLIGGW
+43 SGNSIKLIGGW
-53 HYDKNTEKNDLDH
+53 HYDGNSETSGLDH

-122 ANNSDNTNL
+122 ANNADNTNL
-131 TTGDVTAV
+131 TTGNVTAV

-149 MSWGNK
+149 MSWG
-155 DKISVVGGSYVKSTG
+155 DKVSVIGGSYVKSTG
-170 AGGGTPAS
+170 NKDYGIPAL

-185 ISLSISD
+185 ISLSISG

-209 EKQADSDSSKP
+209 KEQASDSSKP
-220 KLSIKTGVSSLLIEG
+220 DLSITTGVSSLLIEG
-235 GTFKSPDQIKP
+235 GTFNSS
-246 KDYDFGVFGGSAAL
+246 DFGVFGGSAAL
-260 GKQSSTESSGSSV
+260 GQKSSTESSGSSV
-273 TIDAKKAVV
+273 IIDAKKDVD

-295 GGKDNYATSSTINGS
+295 GGSDDYATSSTINGS
-310 TSVSITGSEKIET
+310 TSVSITGSKKIET

-330 SLLHLTLD
+330 SLLNLKLD

-366 GGSYVRQRDSKVTN
+366 GGSYVRQRDPEVTN
-380 TASVTVESTSVT
+380 TAAVTVKNTSVT

-405 GKVNGLQG
+405 GKVNGLNG
-413 TISNTVTGD
+413 KISNTVTGD

-446 GASGTMAADVEGQAS
+446 GASGTMAADVQGQAS

-476 VSYAYGKKG
+476 LSYAYDQTGAFV
-485 GDWKSTAS
+485 STSS
-493 VGKSEVIIT
+493 VGSSAVSISGDSTVDAITYLAAEDEVKIS
-502 GGTIEAVNYVAGGT
+502 A
-516 SQSLPVAV
+516 AV
-524 VGGGVSWSQDSI
+524 VGGGVSWNKLDNATTTLTST
-536 SDAGSKIAL
+536 SDA
-545 TTKTNSSSVVI
+545 SSVVI
-556 DGATVKADIVGGG
+556 DGATINDNVVGGG
-569 YAHQTGST
+569 YAYGSGSET
-577 ASVENASL
+577 AVKSASL
-585 SISNATLE
+585 TISNATLG
-593 SDSGTVNVYAGGVT
+593 SDSNKVNVYAGGVA
-607 SGDAVSSN
+607 SDNAKSSS
-615 VTAAQLQ
+615 VESAQLQ

-628 SGDVYTGSS
+628 SGSVYTGSS
-637 GANSTVG
+637 GDKSSVG
-644 TSSTSLTDTKVS
+644 KSSAALTDTTVS

-662 DATETAVVFTGV
+662 DATETAVVFTGI

-683 AQSYTFN
+683 AQSYAFN
-690 AADDQN
+690 AVDEQTEA
-696 DPVLTIGD
+696 VLTVKKGD
-704 GKGTI
+704 I

-720 AKAGQTLIDGSVKTE
+720 AKAGQTLINGSVTTGE
-735 KDIVVVV
+735 DTVVVV

-760 MGITSGGL
+760 MGISSGGL
-768 QIGESTIG
+768 QIGESTIS

-960 TVTYLDNDDTDLGT
+960 TVTYLDNDDTDIGT

>member
-16 GPGFVGASEHAV
+16 GSVFAANTYKYNQAQGEPIKYNKDSAT
-28 EGQPIT
+28 EG
-34 VDGKGDLSP
+34 GKLT
-43 NSEMKLIGGW
+43 GGW
-53 HYDKNTEKNDLDH
+53 YYDHAENVNANTNFDH
-66 SASNTNITL
+66 SANSTDITL

-87 HIRMTEAGNDDLKIG
+87 HIKQPTYTESPKVTIGDTKVTMTD
-102 NTHVTLS
+102 
-109 GEGSVTYFIGGSK
+109 GSVGYFIGGSK
-122 ANNSDNTNL
+122 ANNSDKTTL
-131 TTGDVTAV
+131 ITGDVTAV
-139 ISGGTVTGSA
+139 ISGGSVTGA
-149 MSWGNK
+149 GMGINGAEK
-155 DKISVVGGSYVKSTG
+155 VSVVGGSCVKSTG
-170 AGGGTPAS
+170 YNNQGTPAS
-178 TTAETGD
+178 TTAETGN
-185 ISLSISD
+185 ISLSISG

-199 FGGSVADNYG
+199 FGGSIADNYG
-209 EKQADSDSSKP
+209 ETQASDSAKP
-220 KLSIKTGVSSLLIEG
+220 DLSIKTGVSSLLIEG
-235 GTFKSPDQIKP
+235 GTFDSSE
-246 KDYDFGVFGGSAAL
+246 FGVFGGSAAL
-260 GKQSSTESSGSSV
+260 GKQSSTVSSGSSV
-273 TIDAKKAVV
+273 SIDAKKAVV
-282 ITGRVVGGDLLGF
+282 ITGRVVGGDLLGL
-295 GGKDNYATSSTINGS
+295 GGSDDYATSSTINGS
-310 TSVSITGSEKIET
+310 TSVSITGSGNIT
-323 SESVIGG
+323 TTESVIGG
-330 SLLHLTLD
+330 SLLNLLEKD
-338 GESSSSSI
+338 EESSSTI
-346 SGTSSVIV
+346 SGTSEIVID
-354 NAANAVL
+354 AANAVL
-361 KDEVI
+361 GDEVI
-366 GGSYVRQRDSKVTN
+366 GGSYVRTQKDTGDASASVKGT
-380 TASVTVESTSVT
+380 SVTVKSGT
-392 IQNGTVKGNVIGG
+392 IKGNVVGG
-405 GKVNGLQG
+405 GKVNGKNG
-413 TISNTVTGD
+413 TVESSVEGDTLIS
-422 ASVTISGGTVEGVVI
+422 ISGGTVTGAVI
-437 GGGHSKIGQ
+437 GGGHAKIGD
-446 GASGTMAADVEGQAS
+446 GTSGDMSANVAGTS
-461 IQMTGGTVH
+461 RIQITGGTVN

-476 VSYAYGKKG
+476 LSYAYGTNG
-485 GDWKSTAS
+485 VDWKSTAS

-502 GGTIEAVNYVAGGT
+502 GGTIEAVNDVAT
-516 SQSLPVAV
+516 APKQTLPVAI
-524 VGGGVSWSQDSI
+524 VGGGVSWSKDTI
-536 SDAGSKIAL
+536 SGENPPIEL
-545 TTKTNSSSVVI
+545 TTTTSSSSVVI

-585 SISNATLE
+585 SISNATLG
-593 SDSGTVNVYAGGVT
+593 SDSNKVNIYAGGVT

-628 SGDVYTGSS
+628 SGDVYTGGS

-644 TSSTSLTDTKVS
+644 TSSAALTDTTVS
-656 GALNFS
+656 GALNFEGS
-662 DATETAVVFTGV
+662 DETSIVFAGV

-683 AQSYTFN
+683 AQSYAFN
-690 AADDQN
+690 AADEQTAA
-696 DPVLTIGD
+696 VLTVKEGA
-704 GKGTI
+704 I
-709 DLSKAT
+709 DLSEAK

-720 AKAGQTLIDGSVKTE
+720 AKAGQTLINGSVTTGE
-735 KDIVVVV
+735 DTVVVV
-742 ETPTGDFTYNVG
+742 ETPTGDFTYNVE

-768 QIGESTIG
+768 QIGESTIS

-810 LNAAVRAAQGAP
+810 LNAAVRAAQGAS

-960 TVTYLDNDDTDLGT
+960 TITYLDNDDTDIGT

-1044 LELGLSVKPSAAS
+1044 LELGLSVKPSASS